1 MSEVFKFG
9 TEIDL
14 SGLEKGL
21 SDAQAK
27 ISALE
32 GKMSAGVDQIGEAVK
47 ASNQEIKDMLKQTS
61 NEGDKT
67 DSVLGKIGK
76 SIAGIGVAF
85 AAQELVSKIVAVR
98 GEFQQLEISFRTM
111 LGSEEKANQL
121 MGQLTETAARTPFDL
136 KSVADGARQLLAYG
150 DSAENINEDL
160 IRLGNIASGLS
171 QPLGDIVYLYG
182 TTMTQG
188 RLYTQDLNQFMGR
201 GIPMMRELA
210 SIFGVAE
217 SEVKGLVEAGKVGFP
232 EVQKVIQN
240 LTNEGGMFYNLMQE
254 QSKSIPGQIS
264 NIQDSID
271 SMFNEIGRNSE
282 GLISGALNVVS
293 SLVENY
299 ERVGRTLLSLVGTY
313 GVYKVA
319 VMTATAI
326 ENARKAGLFALTLAE
341 HGHRIA
347 LLATEKAQKL
357 LNATMMKNP
366 YVLVATAIA
375 GVVTALIAMESETE
389 RAKRI
394 ADEYNDTKQATIDK
408 EQEHRS
414 EMEKLLSVAG
424 NEVVSTDK
432 RREALNKLREAYPE
446 IFAKYKTE
454 IEQLEHIRDIKQEI
468 ANLDAQRSIT
478 NPKVELDTIN
488 QRIAELD
495 AKKIKHYKIF
505 GDAILSSD
513 EETEYSQLY
522 KRKRKLETQI
532 AKNEVKGFYSD
543 LSTATDNELKVFQ
556 SKMANAL
563 AAMQMQGKKYFTF
576 SDGLSKGLTFSKEEI
591 GAFADQIKNEI
602 NRRGTEKFT
611 PSEYIAQAK
620 KAVDVARKELNDYI
634 NNSKD
639 KVDEMTFNKE
649 VERLKQNL
657 KDAEDRYKKISASSG
672 GSGKTDKQ
680 TDIVKEQQKLEDE
693 LTKLK
698 QANEDERIALL
709 AEGHDKELEIIENAY
724 EKQKSVIA
732 KQAEEWKSANVKAK
746 VQTEENGLTAEQN
759 KAINQANSL
768 NDSKRDEAIK
778 KANEENLNATLKDIL
793 TYEQTRL
800 KIVEEYAEKRKA
812 LYKKD
817 DKGNPLKD
825 ANGNAVLRDGVEQGN
840 VDELN
845 RQEQEALNAVQ
856 KTFSDRAVTELK
868 LSIDWEKAFG
878 DLDAVATSSLKN
890 LKSKLQEYIKTQ
902 KDLDPENLKT
912 LQEAIE
918 RIDEKLTARN
928 PFEALGVSFN
938 NLKDANNSVKKAQ
951 EDYNKALKEG
961 TALEKEQ
968 AKVTLDAAKNAK
980 QKALA
985 DANKSI
991 QATCNNLQE
1000 YISLAT
1006 ALSDMLGAFGV
1017 EMPEELTGFISGL
1030 SNAIAGLESMDLTRP
1045 FSIITGAVKTVTGI
1059 FQGIGSL
1066 FGFGNGDKKKE
1077 KRIENLQQQIEDIEK
1092 AYDRLG
1098 KKIDGVYGKDA
1109 SALLEQQNSM
1119 LQTQKTLIQNQ
1130 INEELAKKHTDDE
1143 RVREWREQIEEID
1156 ELIAENRKKAEDAI
1170 FGEDIQAAIENFADA
1185 YADAWA
1191 NGTDS
1196 ATSTRDVV
1204 KRMMQSMVKESI
1216 NAAIQS
1222 SNAMQKIR
1230 DKLKEFFADNVLSEW
1245 EQNYVYNMAEKLQED
1260 LDKQFGWAQ
1269 SLFEEDQERQAEKK
1283 GIATAS
1289 QESVDE
1295 LNGRM
1300 TAIQGHT
1307 FSINETTKL
1316 LLSTTQSILQS
1327 VMNIESETDGF
1338 GMRLE
1343 RMESSVKGMAA
1354 TLDEI
1359 ATRGIR
1365 IKN

>member
-1 MSEVFKFG
+1 MNTDKGRLNFATGIDNSQLRADAAESKNILHSIGNSAQEESNRMDASFG
-9 TEIDL
+9 KIAKAAGGIFAVSQVTEFAKQIISVRGEIESLQISFETLAGKDKGSALFEEIRQFAVATPMMMKDL
-14 SGLEKGL
+14 AQGAQTMLAFNIEAEKVMPILRALGDI
-21 SDAQAK
+21 SMGDAQKFNSLTLAF
-27 ISALE
+27 SQ
-32 GKMSAGVDQIGEAVK
+32 MSATGKLMGQDLLQMINAGFNPLSVISE
-47 ASNQEIKDMLKQTS
+47 
-61 NEGDKT
+61 KT
-67 DSVLGKIGK
+67 GK
-76 SIAGIGVAF
+76 SIGELKEEMEKGKISVEMVTDAF
-85 AAQELVSKIVAVR
+85 MSA
-98 GEFQQLEISFRTM
+98 
-111 LGSEEKANQL
+111 
-121 MGQLTETAARTPFDL
+121 TAAGGKFHGML
-136 KSVADGARQLLAYG
+136 EKQSHGINGA
-150 DSAENINEDL
+150 
-160 IRLGNIASGLS
+160 
-171 QPLGDIVYLYG
+171 
-182 TTMTQG
+182 
-188 RLYTQDLNQFMGR
+188 
-201 GIPMMRELA
+201 
-210 SIFGVAE
+210 
-217 SEVKGLVEAGKVGFP
+217 
-232 EVQKVIQN
+232 
-240 LTNEGGMFYNLMQE
+240 
-254 QSKSIPGQIS
+254 IS
-264 NIQDSID
+264 NLQGAID
-271 SMFNEIGRNSE
+271 DMLNDFGESSQGI
-282 GLISGALNVVS
+282 ISGAIDGATY
-293 SLVENY
+293 LVKNY
-299 ERVGRTLLSLVGTY
+299 ERVGRVLLSLIGTY

-319 VMTATAI
+319 VMAATAI

-347 LLATEKAQKL
+347 ILATEKAQKL

-375 GVVTALIAMESETE
+375 GVVTALIAMESDTE

-468 ANLDAQRSIT
+468 ANLDTQRSIT

-576 SDGLSKGLTFSKEEI
+576 SDGLSKGLTFSKDEI
-591 GAFADQIKNEI
+591 SAFADQIKNEI

-620 KAVDVARKELNDYI
+620 KEVEEARKELEDYR
-634 NNSKD
+634 NSKAE
-639 KVDEMTFNKE
+639 VDELTFKTQIE
-649 VERLKQNL
+649 KLTQKV
-657 KDAEDRYKKISASSG
+657 KDAEERYKKLVSG
-672 GSGKTDKQ
+672 GGSKSGGTSQ
-680 TDIVKEQQKLEDE
+680 TDIAKERKKLNDE
-693 LTKLK
+693 LLK
-698 QANEDERIALL
+698 QEQANEDARIAQLQD
-709 AEGHDKELEIIENAY
+709 GYDKELEIIKNEHQ
-724 EKQKSVIA
+724 KQKKAIA
-732 KQAEEWKSANVKAK
+732 RQAEEWKSANVKAK
-746 VQTEENGLTAEQN
+746 VKTEENGLTTEQN
-759 KAINQANSL
+759 DAIDKANSL

-800 KIVEEYAEKRKA
+800 KIVEEYAEKRKV

-968 AKVTLDAAKNAK
+968 AKATLDAAKNAK
-980 QKALA
+980 QKATA
-985 DANKSI
+985 EANKSLK
-991 QATCNNLQE
+991 ATCNNLQE
-1000 YISLAT
+1000 YIGLANS
-1006 ALSDMLGAFGV
+1006 LSDMLGAFGV
-1017 EMPEELTGFISGL
+1017 EIPEEMTGFINGM

-1204 KRMMQSMVKESI
+1204 KKMMQSMVKESI

>member
-1 MSEVFKFG
+1 MNTDKGRLNFATGIDNSQLRADAAESKNILHSIGNSAQEESNRMDASFG
-9 TEIDL
+9 KIAKAAGGIFAVSQVTEFAKQIISVRGEIESLQISFETLAGKDKGSALFEEIRQFAVATPMMMKDL
-14 SGLEKGL
+14 AQGAQTMLAFNIEAEKVMPILRALGDI
-21 SDAQAK
+21 SMGDAQKFNSLTLAF
-27 ISALE
+27 SQ
-32 GKMSAGVDQIGEAVK
+32 MSATGKLMGQDLLQMINAGFNPLSVISE
-47 ASNQEIKDMLKQTS
+47 
-61 NEGDKT
+61 KT
-67 DSVLGKIGK
+67 GK
-76 SIAGIGVAF
+76 SIGELKEEMEKGKISVEMVTDAF
-85 AAQELVSKIVAVR
+85 MSA
-98 GEFQQLEISFRTM
+98 
-111 LGSEEKANQL
+111 
-121 MGQLTETAARTPFDL
+121 TAAGGKFHGML
-136 KSVADGARQLLAYG
+136 EKQSHGINGA
-150 DSAENINEDL
+150 
-160 IRLGNIASGLS
+160 
-171 QPLGDIVYLYG
+171 
-182 TTMTQG
+182 
-188 RLYTQDLNQFMGR
+188 
-201 GIPMMRELA
+201 
-210 SIFGVAE
+210 
-217 SEVKGLVEAGKVGFP
+217 
-232 EVQKVIQN
+232 
-240 LTNEGGMFYNLMQE
+240 
-254 QSKSIPGQIS
+254 IS
-264 NIQDSID
+264 NLQGAID
-271 SMFNEIGRNSE
+271 DMLNDFGESSQGI
-282 GLISGALNVVS
+282 ISGAIDGATY
-293 SLVENY
+293 LVKNY

-319 VMTATAI
+319 VMAVTAI

-341 HGHRIA
+341 HGHKIA
-347 LLATEKAQKL
+347 LLSTEKAQKL
-357 LNATMMKNP
+357 LNATMLKNP

-768 NDSKRDEAIK
+768 NDSKRDDAIK
-778 KANEENLNATLKDIL
+778 KANEENINATLKDIL
-793 TYEQTRL
+793 TYEQARL

-817 DKGNPLKD
+817 KD
-825 ANGNAVLRDGVEQGN
+825 GKIVKDSNGDAVLRDGVTQGN
-840 VDELN
+840 IDELN

-1077 KRIENLQQQIEDIEK
+1077 KRIENLQQQIEDIEE

-1204 KRMMQSMVKESI
+1204 KKMMQSMVKESI

>member
-188 RLYTQDLNQFMGR
+188 RLYTQDLNQFTGR

-768 NDSKRDEAIK
+768 NDSKRDDAIKKVEDEMLKAKQASMNEYLRIYGEYHEKRLAITEYYNEQIKNASTKGEEKMLTAKMREELSALDVEAKKTTSSISKLFGDMSNKTVVEMRKIADKGQKALDFLVGGEWDEEKGKEFGITKETFELWSKSPEQIDKIREAIK
-778 KANEENLNATLKDIL
+778 RVNEEADASENAFKRIGDGIRKAFDATTPQDFMKALEGIRGGLEPIMQATSFVANAFSSLGDAFGSGAMKGIADGLNIAMDSLNQAMSGAMTGGMLFGPIGAMAGATIGLVSSLASAFAKLHDARHEKEIQKLQNRIDTLEKSYDNLGDK
-793 TYEQTRL
+793 
-800 KIVEEYAEKRKA
+800 VEEAYS
-812 LYKKD
+812 
-817 DKGNPLKD
+817 KD
-825 ANGNAVLRDGVEQGN
+825 ASKMIEQQN
-840 VDELN
+840 TLLEQQKLLIKQQIAEEKSKKKVDEE
-845 RQEQEALNAVQ
+845 RI
-856 KTFSDRAVTELK
+856 K
-868 LSIDWEKAFG
+868 DWE
-878 DLDAVATSSLKN
+878 N
-890 LKSKLQEYIKTQ
+890 
-902 KDLDPENLKT
+902 
-912 LQEAIE
+912 
-918 RIDEKLTARN
+918 
-928 PFEALGVSFN
+928 
-938 NLKDANNSVKKAQ
+938 
-951 EDYNKALKEG
+951 
-961 TALEKEQ
+961 
-968 AKVTLDAAKNAK
+968 
-980 QKALA
+980 
-985 DANKSI
+985 
-991 QATCNNLQE
+991 
-1000 YISLAT
+1000 
-1006 ALSDMLGAFGV
+1006 
-1017 EMPEELTGFISGL
+1017 
-1030 SNAIAGLESMDLTRP
+1030 
-1045 FSIITGAVKTVTGI
+1045 
-1059 FQGIGSL
+1059 
-1066 FGFGNGDKKKE
+1066 
-1077 KRIENLQQQIEDIEK
+1077 QIEDIDKLIGENKDK
-1092 AYDRLG
+1092 A
-1098 KKIDGVYGKDA
+1098 I
-1109 SALLEQQNSM
+1109 
-1119 LQTQKTLIQNQ
+1119 
-1130 INEELAKKHTDDE
+1130 
-1143 RVREWREQIEEID
+1143 
-1156 ELIAENRKKAEDAI
+1156 DAI
-1170 FGEDIQAAIENFADA
+1170 FGEDLKSAIENFSEA

-1191 NGTDS
+1191 NGTDKAKS
-1196 ATSTRDVV
+1196 AKEVV
-1204 KRMMQSMVKESI
+1204 KKMMQQMVTESI
-1216 NAAIQS
+1216 KSAIKS
-1222 SNAMQKIR
+1222 SKNMEEIRQK
-1230 DKLKEFFADNVLSEW
+1230 LQEFYADNVLSSW
-1245 EQNYVYNMAEKLQED
+1245 EQDYIYGMAEKLQSE
-1260 LDKQFGWAQ
+1260 LDKQFGWADGLM
-1269 SLFEEDQERQAEKK
+1269 SGDAEREAAKR

-1295 LNGRM
+1295 NNGRL

-1307 FSINETTKL
+1307 FSIVQGVTELNRT
-1316 LLSTTQSILQS
+1316 SNAILDK
-1327 VMNIESETDGF
+1327 VAGIERNTMNANS
-1338 GMRLE
+1338 RLYE
-1343 RMESSVKGMAA
+1343 IQGELQAVKSS
-1354 TLDEI
+1354 LDTI
-1359 ATRGIR
+1359 ADRGVR
-1365 IKN
+1365 IKS

>member
-47 ASNQEIKDMLKQTS
+47 GANQEIKDMLKKTT
-61 NEGDKT
+61 NEGDKAN
-67 DSVLGKIGK
+67 SVLGNIGK

-85 AAQELVSKIVAVR
+85 AAQELISKIVAVR

-188 RLYTQDLNQFMGR
+188 RLYTQDLNQFTGR

-271 SMFNEIGRNSE
+271 SMFNEIGKNSE
-282 GLISGALNVVS
+282 GLISGALSVVS

-341 HGHRIA
+341 HGHKIA

-357 LNATMMKNP
+357 LNATMLKNP
-366 YVLVATAIA
+366 YILIATAIA
-375 GVVTALIAMESETE
+375 GVVTALMAMESETE

-394 ADEYNDTKQATIDK
+394 TEEYNDAKQATIDK

-424 NEVVSTDK
+424 NEAVSTDK

-576 SDGLSKGLTFSKEEI
+576 SDGLSKDLTFSKDEI
-591 GAFADQIKNEI
+591 SAFADQIKNEI

-746 VQTEENGLTAEQN
+746 VQTEENGLTTEQN

-768 NDSKRDEAIK
+768 NDSKRDDAIKKVEDEKLKAEQASMNEYLRIYGEYHEKRLAITEYYNEQIKNASTKGEEEMLTAKMREELSALDVEAKKTTSSISKLFGDMSNKAVVEMRKIADKGQKALDFLIGGEWDEEKGKEFGITKETFELWSKSPEQIDKIREAIK
-778 KANEENLNATLKDIL
+778 RVNEEADASENAFKRIGDGIRKAFDATTPQDFMKALEDIRGGLEPIMQATSFVANAFSSLGDAFGSGAMKGIADGLNIAMDSLNQAMSGAMTGATIGLVSSLASAFAKLHDARHEKEIQKLQNRIDTLEKSYDNLGDK
-793 TYEQTRL
+793 
-800 KIVEEYAEKRKA
+800 VEEAYS
-812 LYKKD
+812 
-817 DKGNPLKD
+817 KD
-825 ANGNAVLRDGVEQGN
+825 ASKMIEQQN
-840 VDELN
+840 TLLEQQKLLIKQQIAEEKSKKKVDEE
-845 RQEQEALNAVQ
+845 RI
-856 KTFSDRAVTELK
+856 K
-868 LSIDWEKAFG
+868 DWE
-878 DLDAVATSSLKN
+878 N
-890 LKSKLQEYIKTQ
+890 
-902 KDLDPENLKT
+902 
-912 LQEAIE
+912 
-918 RIDEKLTARN
+918 
-928 PFEALGVSFN
+928 
-938 NLKDANNSVKKAQ
+938 
-951 EDYNKALKEG
+951 
-961 TALEKEQ
+961 
-968 AKVTLDAAKNAK
+968 
-980 QKALA
+980 
-985 DANKSI
+985 
-991 QATCNNLQE
+991 
-1000 YISLAT
+1000 
-1006 ALSDMLGAFGV
+1006 
-1017 EMPEELTGFISGL
+1017 
-1030 SNAIAGLESMDLTRP
+1030 
-1045 FSIITGAVKTVTGI
+1045 
-1059 FQGIGSL
+1059 
-1066 FGFGNGDKKKE
+1066 
-1077 KRIENLQQQIEDIEK
+1077 QIEDIDKLIGENKDK
-1092 AYDRLG
+1092 A
-1098 KKIDGVYGKDA
+1098 I
-1109 SALLEQQNSM
+1109 
-1119 LQTQKTLIQNQ
+1119 
-1130 INEELAKKHTDDE
+1130 
-1143 RVREWREQIEEID
+1143 
-1156 ELIAENRKKAEDAI
+1156 DAI
-1170 FGEDIQAAIENFADA
+1170 FGEDLKSAIENFSEA

-1191 NGTDS
+1191 NGTDKAKS
-1196 ATSTRDVV
+1196 AKEVV
-1204 KRMMQSMVKESI
+1204 KKMMQQMVTESI
-1216 NAAIQS
+1216 KSAIKS
-1222 SNAMQKIR
+1222 SKKMEEIRQK
-1230 DKLKEFFADNVLSEW
+1230 LQEFYADNVLSGW
-1245 EQNYVYNMAEKLQED
+1245 EQDYIYGMAEKLQSE
-1260 LDKQFGWAQ
+1260 LDKQFGWADGLM
-1269 SLFEEDQERQAEKK
+1269 SGDAEREAVKR

-1295 LNGRM
+1295 NNGRL

-1307 FSINETTKL
+1307 FSLVQGVTELNRT
-1316 LLSTTQSILQS
+1316 SNAILDK
-1327 VMNIESETDGF
+1327 VAGIERNTMNANS
-1338 GMRLE
+1338 RLYE
-1343 RMESSVKGMAA
+1343 IQGELQAVKSS
-1354 TLDEI
+1354 LDTI
-1359 ATRGIR
+1359 ADRGVR
-1365 IKN
+1365 IKS

>member
-188 RLYTQDLNQFMGR
+188 RLYTQDLNQFTGR

-454 IEQLEHIRDIKQEI
+454 IEQLEHIRDIKQKI

-724 EKQKSVIA
+724 KKQKSVIA

-768 NDSKRDEAIK
+768 NDSKRDDAIKKVEDEKIKAEQASMNEYLRIYGEYHKKRLAITEYYNEQIKNASTKGEEKMLTAKMREELSALDVEAKKTTSSISKLFDDMSNKTVVEMRKIADKGQKALDFLIGGEWDEEKGKEFGITKETFELWSKSPEQIDKIREAIK
-778 KANEENLNATLKDIL
+778 RVDEGADASENAFKRIGDGIRKAFDATTPQDFMKALEDIRGGLEPIMQATSFVANAFSSLGDAFGSGAMKGIADGLNIAMDSLNQAMSGAMTGGMLFGPIGAMAGATIGLVSSLASAFAKLHDARHEKEIQKLQNRIDTLEKSYDNLGDK
-793 TYEQTRL
+793 
-800 KIVEEYAEKRKA
+800 VEEAYS
-812 LYKKD
+812 
-817 DKGNPLKD
+817 KD
-825 ANGNAVLRDGVEQGN
+825 ASKMIEQQN
-840 VDELN
+840 TLLEQQKLLIKQQIAEEKSKKKVDEE
-845 RQEQEALNAVQ
+845 RI
-856 KTFSDRAVTELK
+856 K
-868 LSIDWEKAFG
+868 DWE
-878 DLDAVATSSLKN
+878 N
-890 LKSKLQEYIKTQ
+890 
-902 KDLDPENLKT
+902 
-912 LQEAIE
+912 
-918 RIDEKLTARN
+918 
-928 PFEALGVSFN
+928 
-938 NLKDANNSVKKAQ
+938 
-951 EDYNKALKEG
+951 
-961 TALEKEQ
+961 
-968 AKVTLDAAKNAK
+968 
-980 QKALA
+980 
-985 DANKSI
+985 
-991 QATCNNLQE
+991 
-1000 YISLAT
+1000 
-1006 ALSDMLGAFGV
+1006 
-1017 EMPEELTGFISGL
+1017 
-1030 SNAIAGLESMDLTRP
+1030 
-1045 FSIITGAVKTVTGI
+1045 
-1059 FQGIGSL
+1059 
-1066 FGFGNGDKKKE
+1066 
-1077 KRIENLQQQIEDIEK
+1077 QIEDIDKLIGENKDK
-1092 AYDRLG
+1092 A
-1098 KKIDGVYGKDA
+1098 I
-1109 SALLEQQNSM
+1109 
-1119 LQTQKTLIQNQ
+1119 
-1130 INEELAKKHTDDE
+1130 
-1143 RVREWREQIEEID
+1143 
-1156 ELIAENRKKAEDAI
+1156 DAI
-1170 FGEDIQAAIENFADA
+1170 FGEDLKSAIENFSEA

-1191 NGTDS
+1191 NGTDKAKS
-1196 ATSTRDVV
+1196 AKEVV
-1204 KRMMQSMVKESI
+1204 KKMMQQMVTESI
-1216 NAAIQS
+1216 KSAIKS
-1222 SNAMQKIR
+1222 SKNMEEIRQK
-1230 DKLKEFFADNVLSEW
+1230 LQEFYADNVLSSW
-1245 EQNYVYNMAEKLQED
+1245 EQDYIYGMAEKLQSE
-1260 LDKQFGWAQ
+1260 LDKQFGWADGLM
-1269 SLFEEDQERQAEKK
+1269 SGDAEREAAKR

-1295 LNGRM
+1295 NNGRL

-1307 FSINETTKL
+1307 FSIVQGVTELNRT
-1316 LLSTTQSILQS
+1316 SNAILDK
-1327 VMNIESETDGF
+1327 VAGIERNTMNANS
-1338 GMRLE
+1338 RLYE
-1343 RMESSVKGMAA
+1343 IQGELQAVKSS
-1354 TLDEI
+1354 LDTI
-1359 ATRGIR
+1359 ADRGVR
-1365 IKN
+1365 IKS

>member
-188 RLYTQDLNQFMGR
+188 RLYTQDLNQFTGR

-319 VMTATAI
+319 VMAVTAI

-341 HGHRIA
+341 HGHKIA

-357 LNATMMKNP
+357 LNATMLKNP

-454 IEQLEHIRDIKQEI
+454 IEQLGHIRDIKQEI

-576 SDGLSKGLTFSKEEI
+576 SDGLSKGLTFCKDEI
-591 GAFADQIKNEI
+591 SAFADQIKNEI

-768 NDSKRDEAIK
+768 NDSKRDDAIKKELKAEQASMNEYLRIYGEYHEKRLAITEYYNEQIKNASTKGEEEMLTAKMREELSALDVEAKKTTSSISKLFGDMSNKTVVEMRKIADKGQKALDFLVGGEWDEEKGKEFGITKETFELWSKSPEQIDKIREAIK
-778 KANEENLNATLKDIL
+778 RVDEGADASENAFKRIGDGIRKAFDATTPQDFMKALEDIRGGLEPIMQATSFVANAFSSLGDAFGSGAMKGIADGLNIAMDSLNQAMSGAMTGGMLFGPIGAMAGATIGLVSSLASAFAKLHDARHEKEIQKLQNRIDTLEKSYDNLGDK
-793 TYEQTRL
+793 
-800 KIVEEYAEKRKA
+800 VEEAYS
-812 LYKKD
+812 
-817 DKGNPLKD
+817 KD
-825 ANGNAVLRDGVEQGN
+825 ASKMIEQQN
-840 VDELN
+840 TLLEQQKLLIKQQIAEEKSKKKVDEE
-845 RQEQEALNAVQ
+845 RI
-856 KTFSDRAVTELK
+856 K
-868 LSIDWEKAFG
+868 DWE
-878 DLDAVATSSLKN
+878 N
-890 LKSKLQEYIKTQ
+890 
-902 KDLDPENLKT
+902 
-912 LQEAIE
+912 
-918 RIDEKLTARN
+918 
-928 PFEALGVSFN
+928 
-938 NLKDANNSVKKAQ
+938 
-951 EDYNKALKEG
+951 
-961 TALEKEQ
+961 
-968 AKVTLDAAKNAK
+968 
-980 QKALA
+980 
-985 DANKSI
+985 
-991 QATCNNLQE
+991 
-1000 YISLAT
+1000 
-1006 ALSDMLGAFGV
+1006 
-1017 EMPEELTGFISGL
+1017 
-1030 SNAIAGLESMDLTRP
+1030 
-1045 FSIITGAVKTVTGI
+1045 
-1059 FQGIGSL
+1059 
-1066 FGFGNGDKKKE
+1066 
-1077 KRIENLQQQIEDIEK
+1077 QIEDIDKLIGENKDK
-1092 AYDRLG
+1092 A
-1098 KKIDGVYGKDA
+1098 I
-1109 SALLEQQNSM
+1109 
-1119 LQTQKTLIQNQ
+1119 
-1130 INEELAKKHTDDE
+1130 
-1143 RVREWREQIEEID
+1143 
-1156 ELIAENRKKAEDAI
+1156 DAI
-1170 FGEDIQAAIENFADA
+1170 FGEDLKSAIENFSEA

-1191 NGTDS
+1191 NGTDKAKS
-1196 ATSTRDVV
+1196 AKEVV
-1204 KRMMQSMVKESI
+1204 KKMMQQMVTESI
-1216 NAAIQS
+1216 KSAIKS
-1222 SNAMQKIR
+1222 SKNMEEIRQK
-1230 DKLKEFFADNVLSEW
+1230 LQEFYADNVLSSW
-1245 EQNYVYNMAEKLQED
+1245 EQDYIYGMAEKLQSE
-1260 LDKQFGWAQ
+1260 LDKQFGWADGLM
-1269 SLFEEDQERQAEKK
+1269 SGDAEREAAKR

-1295 LNGRM
+1295 NNGRL

-1307 FSINETTKL
+1307 FSIVQGVTELNRT
-1316 LLSTTQSILQS
+1316 SNAILDK
-1327 VMNIESETDGF
+1327 VAGIERNTMNANS
-1338 GMRLE
+1338 RLYE
-1343 RMESSVKGMAA
+1343 IQGELQAVKSS
-1354 TLDEI
+1354 LDTI
-1359 ATRGIR
+1359 ADRGVR
-1365 IKN
+1365 IKS

>member
-188 RLYTQDLNQFMGR
+188 RLYTQDLNQFTGR

-768 NDSKRDEAIK
+768 NDSKRDDAIKKVEDEMLKAKQASMNEYLRIYGEYHEKRLAITEYYNEQIKNASTKGEEKMLTAKMREELSALDVEAKKTTSSISKLFGDMSNKTVVEMRKIADKGQKALDFLVGGEWDEEKGKEFGITKETFELWSKSPEQIDKIREAIK
-778 KANEENLNATLKDIL
+778 RVNEEADASENAFKRIGDGIRKAFDATTPQDFMKALEDIRGGLEPIMQATSFVANAFSSLGDAFGSGAMKGIADGLNIAMDSLNQAMSGAMTGGMLFGPIGAMAGATIGLVSSLASAFAKLHDARHEKEIQKLQNRIDTLEKSYDNLGDK
-793 TYEQTRL
+793 
-800 KIVEEYAEKRKA
+800 VEEAYS
-812 LYKKD
+812 
-817 DKGNPLKD
+817 KD
-825 ANGNAVLRDGVEQGN
+825 ASKMIEQQN
-840 VDELN
+840 TLLEQQKLLIKQQIAEEKSKKKVDEE
-845 RQEQEALNAVQ
+845 RI
-856 KTFSDRAVTELK
+856 K
-868 LSIDWEKAFG
+868 DWE
-878 DLDAVATSSLKN
+878 N
-890 LKSKLQEYIKTQ
+890 
-902 KDLDPENLKT
+902 
-912 LQEAIE
+912 
-918 RIDEKLTARN
+918 
-928 PFEALGVSFN
+928 
-938 NLKDANNSVKKAQ
+938 
-951 EDYNKALKEG
+951 
-961 TALEKEQ
+961 
-968 AKVTLDAAKNAK
+968 
-980 QKALA
+980 
-985 DANKSI
+985 
-991 QATCNNLQE
+991 
-1000 YISLAT
+1000 
-1006 ALSDMLGAFGV
+1006 
-1017 EMPEELTGFISGL
+1017 
-1030 SNAIAGLESMDLTRP
+1030 
-1045 FSIITGAVKTVTGI
+1045 
-1059 FQGIGSL
+1059 
-1066 FGFGNGDKKKE
+1066 
-1077 KRIENLQQQIEDIEK
+1077 QIEDIDKLIGENKDK
-1092 AYDRLG
+1092 A
-1098 KKIDGVYGKDA
+1098 I
-1109 SALLEQQNSM
+1109 
-1119 LQTQKTLIQNQ
+1119 
-1130 INEELAKKHTDDE
+1130 
-1143 RVREWREQIEEID
+1143 
-1156 ELIAENRKKAEDAI
+1156 DAI
-1170 FGEDIQAAIENFADA
+1170 FGEDLKSAIENFSEA

-1191 NGTDS
+1191 NGTDKAKS
-1196 ATSTRDVV
+1196 AKEVV
-1204 KRMMQSMVKESI
+1204 KKMMQQMVTESI
-1216 NAAIQS
+1216 KSAIKS
-1222 SNAMQKIR
+1222 SKNMEEIRQK
-1230 DKLKEFFADNVLSEW
+1230 LQEFYADNVLSSW
-1245 EQNYVYNMAEKLQED
+1245 EQDYIYGMAEKLQSE
-1260 LDKQFGWAQ
+1260 LDKQFGWADGLM
-1269 SLFEEDQERQAEKK
+1269 SGDAEREAAKR

-1295 LNGRM
+1295 NNGRL

-1307 FSINETTKL
+1307 FSIVQGVTELNRT
-1316 LLSTTQSILQS
+1316 SNAILDK
-1327 VMNIESETDGF
+1327 VAGIERNTMNANS
-1338 GMRLE
+1338 RLYE
-1343 RMESSVKGMAA
+1343 IQGELQAVKSS
-1354 TLDEI
+1354 LDTI
-1359 ATRGIR
+1359 ADRGVR
-1365 IKN
+1365 IKS

>member
-188 RLYTQDLNQFMGR
+188 RLYTQDLNQFTGR

-768 NDSKRDEAIK
+768 NDSKRDDAIKKVEDEMLKAKQASMNEYLRIYGEYHEKRLAITEYYNEQIKNASTKGEEEMLTAKMREELSALDVEAKKTTSSISKLFGDMSNKTVVEMRKIADKGQKALDFLVGGEWDEEKGKEFGITKETFELWSKSPEQIDKIREAIK
-778 KANEENLNATLKDIL
+778 RVDEGADASENAFKRIGDGIRKAFDATTPQDFMKALEDIRGGLEPIMQATSFVANAFSSLGDAFGSGAMKGIADGLNIAMDSLNQAMSGAMTGGMLFGPIGAMAGATIGLVSSLASAFAKLHDARHEKEIQKLQNRIDTLEKSYDNLGDK
-793 TYEQTRL
+793 
-800 KIVEEYAEKRKA
+800 VEEAYS
-812 LYKKD
+812 
-817 DKGNPLKD
+817 KD
-825 ANGNAVLRDGVEQGN
+825 ASKMIEQQN
-840 VDELN
+840 TLLEQQKLLIKQQIAEEKSKKKVDEE
-845 RQEQEALNAVQ
+845 RI
-856 KTFSDRAVTELK
+856 K
-868 LSIDWEKAFG
+868 DWE
-878 DLDAVATSSLKN
+878 N
-890 LKSKLQEYIKTQ
+890 
-902 KDLDPENLKT
+902 
-912 LQEAIE
+912 
-918 RIDEKLTARN
+918 
-928 PFEALGVSFN
+928 
-938 NLKDANNSVKKAQ
+938 
-951 EDYNKALKEG
+951 
-961 TALEKEQ
+961 
-968 AKVTLDAAKNAK
+968 
-980 QKALA
+980 
-985 DANKSI
+985 
-991 QATCNNLQE
+991 
-1000 YISLAT
+1000 
-1006 ALSDMLGAFGV
+1006 
-1017 EMPEELTGFISGL
+1017 
-1030 SNAIAGLESMDLTRP
+1030 
-1045 FSIITGAVKTVTGI
+1045 
-1059 FQGIGSL
+1059 
-1066 FGFGNGDKKKE
+1066 
-1077 KRIENLQQQIEDIEK
+1077 QIEDIDKLIGENKDK
-1092 AYDRLG
+1092 A
-1098 KKIDGVYGKDA
+1098 I
-1109 SALLEQQNSM
+1109 
-1119 LQTQKTLIQNQ
+1119 
-1130 INEELAKKHTDDE
+1130 
-1143 RVREWREQIEEID
+1143 
-1156 ELIAENRKKAEDAI
+1156 DAI
-1170 FGEDIQAAIENFADA
+1170 FGEDLKSAIENFSEA

-1191 NGTDS
+1191 NGTDKAKS
-1196 ATSTRDVV
+1196 AKEVV
-1204 KRMMQSMVKESI
+1204 KKMMQQMVTESI
-1216 NAAIQS
+1216 KSAIKS
-1222 SNAMQKIR
+1222 SKNMEEIRQK
-1230 DKLKEFFADNVLSEW
+1230 LQEFYADNVLSSW
-1245 EQNYVYNMAEKLQED
+1245 EQDYIYGMAEKLQSE
-1260 LDKQFGWAQ
+1260 LDKQFGWADGLM
-1269 SLFEEDQERQAEKK
+1269 SGDAEREAAKR

-1295 LNGRM
+1295 NNGRL

-1307 FSINETTKL
+1307 FSIVQGVTELNRT
-1316 LLSTTQSILQS
+1316 SNAILDK
-1327 VMNIESETDGF
+1327 VAGIERNTMNANS
-1338 GMRLE
+1338 RLYE
-1343 RMESSVKGMAA
+1343 IQGELQAVKSS
-1354 TLDEI
+1354 LDTI
-1359 ATRGIR
+1359 ADRGVR
-1365 IKN
+1365 IKS

>member
-32 GKMSAGVDQIGEAVK
+32 GKMSAGVDKIGEAVK

-76 SIAGIGVAF
+76 SVAGIGVAF

-188 RLYTQDLNQFMGR
+188 RLYTQDLNQFTGR

-326 ENARKAGLFALTLAE
+326 ENARKAGLFTLTLAE
-341 HGHRIA
+341 HGHKIA

-505 GDAILSSD
+505 GDAELSSD

-639 KVDEMTFNKE
+639 KVDEMAFNKE

-680 TDIVKEQQKLEDE
+680 TDIVKERQKLEDE

-698 QANEDERIALL
+698 QANEDARIAQLQD
-709 AEGHDKELEIIENAY
+709 GYDKELEIIENEY
-724 EKQKSVIA
+724 QKQKKAIA
-732 KQAEEWKSANVKAK
+732 RQAEEWKSANAKAK
-746 VQTEENGLTAEQN
+746 VETGENGLTTEQN
-759 KAINQANSL
+759 DAINKANSL
-768 NDSKRDEAIK
+768 NDSKRDNARKKVEDERLKAEQASMNEYLRIYGEYHEKRLAITEYYNEQIKNASTEGEKKMLTAKMREELSALDVEAKKTTSAINILFADMSKKTVAEMRKIAEKGQKALDFLIKGEWDEEKGKEFGITKETFELWSKSPEQIAKIREGIGRTTEEADNAENAFKRVANGIK
-778 KANEENLNATLKDIL
+778 KAF
-793 TYEQTRL
+793 
-800 KIVEEYAEKRKA
+800 
-812 LYKKD
+812 
-817 DKGNPLKD
+817 D
-825 ANGNAVLRDGVEQGN
+825 A
-840 VDELN
+840 
-845 RQEQEALNAVQ
+845 
-856 KTFSDRAVTELK
+856 KTPQDFM
-868 LSIDWEKAFG
+868 
-878 DLDAVATSSLKN
+878 
-890 LKSKLQEYIKTQ
+890 
-902 KDLDPENLKT
+902 
-912 LQEAIE
+912 
-918 RIDEKLTARN
+918 
-928 PFEALGVSFN
+928 EALGEIKSGLEPIMQATSFVANAFSSLGDAFGSGAMKGIADGLNIAMDSLNQAMSGAMTGRMLFGPIGAMAGATIGLVSSLASAFAKLHDARHEKEIQKLQN
-938 NLKDANNSVKKAQ
+938 RIDTLEKSYDNLGDKVEKAYSKDASKMIEQQNT
-951 EDYNKALKEG
+951 L
-961 TALEKEQ
+961 LEQ
-968 AKVTLDAAKNAK
+968 
-980 QKALA
+980 QKLLIQQQIAEE
-985 DANKSI
+985 KS
-991 QATCNNLQE
+991 
-1000 YISLAT
+1000 
-1006 ALSDMLGAFGV
+1006 
-1017 EMPEELTGFISGL
+1017 
-1030 SNAIAGLESMDLTRP
+1030 
-1045 FSIITGAVKTVTGI
+1045 
-1059 FQGIGSL
+1059 
-1066 FGFGNGDKKKE
+1066 KKKVDE
-1077 KRIENLQQQIEDIEK
+1077 ERIKDWENQIEDIDKLIGENKDK
-1092 AYDRLG
+1092 A
-1098 KKIDGVYGKDA
+1098 I
-1109 SALLEQQNSM
+1109 
-1119 LQTQKTLIQNQ
+1119 
-1130 INEELAKKHTDDE
+1130 
-1143 RVREWREQIEEID
+1143 
-1156 ELIAENRKKAEDAI
+1156 DAI
-1170 FGEDIQAAIENFADA
+1170 FGEDLKSAIENFSEA

-1191 NGTDS
+1191 NGTDKAKS
-1196 ATSTRDVV
+1196 AKEVV
-1204 KRMMQSMVKESI
+1204 KKMMQQMVTGSI
-1216 NAAIQS
+1216 KSAIQS
-1222 SNAMQKIR
+1222 SKKMEEIRQK
-1230 DKLKEFFADNVLSEW
+1230 LQEFYADNVLSSW
-1245 EQNYVYNMAEKLQED
+1245 EQDYIYGMAEELQSK
-1260 LDKQFGWAQ
+1260 LDKQFGWADGLM
-1269 SLFEEDQERQAEKK
+1269 SGDAEREAVKR

-1295 LNGRM
+1295 YNGRQ

-1307 FSINETTKL
+1307 FSLVQGVTELNRT
-1316 LLSTTQSILQS
+1316 SNAILDK
-1327 VMNIESETDGF
+1327 VAGIERNTMNANS
-1338 GMRLE
+1338 RLYE
-1343 RMESSVKGMAA
+1343 IQGELQAVKSS
-1354 TLDEI
+1354 LDTI
-1359 ATRGIR
+1359 ADRGVR
-1365 IKN
+1365 IKS

>member
-1 MSEVFKFG
+1 MNTDKGRLNFATGIDNSQLRADAAESKNILHSIGNSAQEESNRMDASFG
-9 TEIDL
+9 KIAKAAGGIFAVSQVTEFAKQIISVRGEIESLQISFETLAGKDKGSALFEEIRQFAVATPMMMKDL
-14 SGLEKGL
+14 AQGAQTMLAFNIEAEKVMPILRALGDI
-21 SDAQAK
+21 SMGDAQKFNSLTLAF
-27 ISALE
+27 SQ
-32 GKMSAGVDQIGEAVK
+32 MSATGKLMGQDLLQMINAGFNPLSVISE
-47 ASNQEIKDMLKQTS
+47 
-61 NEGDKT
+61 KT
-67 DSVLGKIGK
+67 GK
-76 SIAGIGVAF
+76 SIGELKEEMEKGKISVEMVTDAF
-85 AAQELVSKIVAVR
+85 MSA
-98 GEFQQLEISFRTM
+98 
-111 LGSEEKANQL
+111 
-121 MGQLTETAARTPFDL
+121 TAAGGKFHGML
-136 KSVADGARQLLAYG
+136 EKQSHGINGA
-150 DSAENINEDL
+150 
-160 IRLGNIASGLS
+160 
-171 QPLGDIVYLYG
+171 
-182 TTMTQG
+182 
-188 RLYTQDLNQFMGR
+188 
-201 GIPMMRELA
+201 
-210 SIFGVAE
+210 
-217 SEVKGLVEAGKVGFP
+217 
-232 EVQKVIQN
+232 
-240 LTNEGGMFYNLMQE
+240 
-254 QSKSIPGQIS
+254 IS
-264 NIQDSID
+264 NLQGAID
-271 SMFNEIGRNSE
+271 DMLNDFGESSQGI
-282 GLISGALNVVS
+282 ISGAIDGATY
-293 SLVENY
+293 LVKNY
-299 ERVGRTLLSLVGTY
+299 ERIGRTLLSLVGTY

-319 VMTATAI
+319 VMAVTAI

-341 HGHRIA
+341 HGHKIA

-357 LNATMMKNP
+357 LNATMLKNP

-768 NDSKRDEAIK
+768 NDSKRDDAIK
-778 KANEENLNATLKDIL
+778 KANEENINATLKDIL
-793 TYEQTRL
+793 TYEQARL

-817 DKGNPLKD
+817 KD
-825 ANGNAVLRDGVEQGN
+825 GKIVKDSNGDAVLRDGVTQGN
-840 VDELN
+840 IDELN

-1066 FGFGNGDKKKE
+1066 FDFGNGDKKKE
-1077 KRIENLQQQIEDIEK
+1077 KRIENLQQQIEDIEE

-1170 FGEDIQAAIENFADA
+1170 FGEDIQAAIENFADT

-1204 KRMMQSMVKESI
+1204 KKMMQSMVKESI

>member
-188 RLYTQDLNQFMGR
+188 RLYTQDLNQFTGR

-732 KQAEEWKSANVKAK
+732 KQTEEWKSANVKAK

-768 NDSKRDEAIK
+768 NDSKRDDAIKKVEDEKIKAEQASMNEYLRIYGEYHKKRLAITEYYNEQIKNASTKGEEKMLTAKMREELSALDVEAKKTTSSISKLFDDMSNKTVVEMRKIADKGQKALDFLIGGEWDEEKGKEFGITKETFELWSKSPEQIDKIREAIK
-778 KANEENLNATLKDIL
+778 RVNEEADASENAFKRIGDGIRKAFDATTPQDFMKALEGIRGGLEPIMQATSFVANAFSSLGDAFGSGAMKGIADGLNIAMDSLNQAMSGAMTGGMLFGPIGAMAGATIGLVSSLASAFAKLHDARHEKEIQKLQNRIDTLEKSYDNLGDK
-793 TYEQTRL
+793 
-800 KIVEEYAEKRKA
+800 VEEAYS
-812 LYKKD
+812 
-817 DKGNPLKD
+817 KD
-825 ANGNAVLRDGVEQGN
+825 ASKMIEQQN
-840 VDELN
+840 TLLEQQKLLIKQQIAEEKSKKKVDEE
-845 RQEQEALNAVQ
+845 RI
-856 KTFSDRAVTELK
+856 K
-868 LSIDWEKAFG
+868 DWE
-878 DLDAVATSSLKN
+878 N
-890 LKSKLQEYIKTQ
+890 
-902 KDLDPENLKT
+902 
-912 LQEAIE
+912 
-918 RIDEKLTARN
+918 
-928 PFEALGVSFN
+928 
-938 NLKDANNSVKKAQ
+938 
-951 EDYNKALKEG
+951 
-961 TALEKEQ
+961 
-968 AKVTLDAAKNAK
+968 
-980 QKALA
+980 
-985 DANKSI
+985 
-991 QATCNNLQE
+991 
-1000 YISLAT
+1000 
-1006 ALSDMLGAFGV
+1006 
-1017 EMPEELTGFISGL
+1017 
-1030 SNAIAGLESMDLTRP
+1030 
-1045 FSIITGAVKTVTGI
+1045 
-1059 FQGIGSL
+1059 
-1066 FGFGNGDKKKE
+1066 
-1077 KRIENLQQQIEDIEK
+1077 QIEDIDKLIGENKDK
-1092 AYDRLG
+1092 A
-1098 KKIDGVYGKDA
+1098 I
-1109 SALLEQQNSM
+1109 
-1119 LQTQKTLIQNQ
+1119 
-1130 INEELAKKHTDDE
+1130 
-1143 RVREWREQIEEID
+1143 
-1156 ELIAENRKKAEDAI
+1156 DAI
-1170 FGEDIQAAIENFADA
+1170 FGEDLKSAIENFSEA

-1191 NGTDS
+1191 NGTDKAKS
-1196 ATSTRDVV
+1196 AKEVV
-1204 KRMMQSMVKESI
+1204 KKMMQQMVTESI
-1216 NAAIQS
+1216 KSAIKS
-1222 SNAMQKIR
+1222 SKNMEEIRQK
-1230 DKLKEFFADNVLSEW
+1230 LQEFYADNVLSSW
-1245 EQNYVYNMAEKLQED
+1245 EQDYIYGMAEKLQSE
-1260 LDKQFGWAQ
+1260 LDKQFGWADGLM
-1269 SLFEEDQERQAEKK
+1269 SGDAEREAAKR

-1295 LNGRM
+1295 NNGRL

-1307 FSINETTKL
+1307 FSIVQGVTELNRT
-1316 LLSTTQSILQS
+1316 SNAILDK
-1327 VMNIESETDGF
+1327 VAGIERNTMNANS
-1338 GMRLE
+1338 RLYE
-1343 RMESSVKGMAA
+1343 IQGELQAVKSS
-1354 TLDEI
+1354 LDTI
-1359 ATRGIR
+1359 ADRGVR
-1365 IKN
+1365 IKS

>member
-188 RLYTQDLNQFMGR
+188 RLYTQDLNQFTGR

-732 KQAEEWKSANVKAK
+732 KQTEEWKSANVKAK

-768 NDSKRDEAIK
+768 NDSKRDDAIKKVEDEKIKAEQASMNEYLRIYGEYHKKRLAITEYYNEQIKNASTKGEEKMLTAKMREELSALDVEAKKTTSSISKLFGDMSNKTVVEMRKIADKGQKALDFLIGGEWDEEKGKEFGITKETFELWSKSPEQIDKIREAIK
-778 KANEENLNATLKDIL
+778 RVDEGADASENAFKRIGDGIRKAFDATTPQDFMKALEDIRGGLEPIMQATSFVANAFSSLGDAFGSGAMKGIADGLNIAMDSLNQAMSGAMTGGMLFGPIGAMAGATIGLVSSLASAFAKLHDARHEKEIQKLQNRIDTLEKSYDNLGDK
-793 TYEQTRL
+793 
-800 KIVEEYAEKRKA
+800 VEEAYS
-812 LYKKD
+812 
-817 DKGNPLKD
+817 KD
-825 ANGNAVLRDGVEQGN
+825 ASKMIEQQN
-840 VDELN
+840 TLLEQQKLLIKQQIAEEKSKKKVDEE
-845 RQEQEALNAVQ
+845 RI
-856 KTFSDRAVTELK
+856 K
-868 LSIDWEKAFG
+868 DWE
-878 DLDAVATSSLKN
+878 N
-890 LKSKLQEYIKTQ
+890 
-902 KDLDPENLKT
+902 
-912 LQEAIE
+912 
-918 RIDEKLTARN
+918 
-928 PFEALGVSFN
+928 
-938 NLKDANNSVKKAQ
+938 
-951 EDYNKALKEG
+951 
-961 TALEKEQ
+961 
-968 AKVTLDAAKNAK
+968 
-980 QKALA
+980 
-985 DANKSI
+985 
-991 QATCNNLQE
+991 
-1000 YISLAT
+1000 
-1006 ALSDMLGAFGV
+1006 
-1017 EMPEELTGFISGL
+1017 
-1030 SNAIAGLESMDLTRP
+1030 
-1045 FSIITGAVKTVTGI
+1045 
-1059 FQGIGSL
+1059 
-1066 FGFGNGDKKKE
+1066 
-1077 KRIENLQQQIEDIEK
+1077 QIEDIDKLIGENKDK
-1092 AYDRLG
+1092 A
-1098 KKIDGVYGKDA
+1098 I
-1109 SALLEQQNSM
+1109 
-1119 LQTQKTLIQNQ
+1119 
-1130 INEELAKKHTDDE
+1130 
-1143 RVREWREQIEEID
+1143 
-1156 ELIAENRKKAEDAI
+1156 DAI
-1170 FGEDIQAAIENFADA
+1170 FGEDLKSAIENFSEA

-1191 NGTDS
+1191 NGTDKAKS
-1196 ATSTRDVV
+1196 AKEVV
-1204 KRMMQSMVKESI
+1204 KKMMQQMVTESI
-1216 NAAIQS
+1216 KSAIKS
-1222 SNAMQKIR
+1222 SKNMEEIRQK
-1230 DKLKEFFADNVLSEW
+1230 LQEFYADNVLSSW
-1245 EQNYVYNMAEKLQED
+1245 EQDYIYGMAEKLQSE
-1260 LDKQFGWAQ
+1260 LDKQFGWADGLM
-1269 SLFEEDQERQAEKK
+1269 SGDAEREAAKR

-1295 LNGRM
+1295 NNGRL

-1307 FSINETTKL
+1307 FSIVQGVTELNRT
-1316 LLSTTQSILQS
+1316 SNAILDK
-1327 VMNIESETDGF
+1327 VAGIERNTMNANS
-1338 GMRLE
+1338 RLYE
-1343 RMESSVKGMAA
+1343 IQGELQAVKSS
-1354 TLDEI
+1354 LDTI
-1359 ATRGIR
+1359 ADRGVR
-1365 IKN
+1365 IKS

>member
-32 GKMSAGVDQIGEAVK
+32 GKMSAGVDKIGEAVK
-47 ASNQEIKDMLKQTS
+47 ASNQEIKDMLKLTS

-76 SIAGIGVAF
+76 SVAGIGVAF
-85 AAQELVSKIVAVR
+85 AAQELISKIVAVR

-136 KSVADGARQLLAYG
+136 KSISDGARQLLAYG
-150 DSAENINEDL
+150 DSAENVNEDL

-188 RLYTQDLNQFMGR
+188 RLYTQDLNQFTGR

-271 SMFNEIGRNSE
+271 SMFNEIGKNSE
-282 GLISGALNVVS
+282 GLISGALSVVS

-319 VMTATAI
+319 VMAVTAI
-326 ENARKAGLFALTLAE
+326 ENARKAGLLTLTLAE

-357 LNATMMKNP
+357 LNATMLKNP

-375 GVVTALIAMESETE
+375 GVVTALMAMESETE

-394 ADEYNDTKQATIDK
+394 TEEYNNAKQATIDK

-505 GDAILSSD
+505 GDAKLSSD

-576 SDGLSKGLTFSKEEI
+576 SDGLSKGLTFSKDEI
-591 GAFADQIKNEI
+591 SAFADQIKNEI

-698 QANEDERIALL
+698 QANEDERIAQLQD
-709 AEGHDKELEIIENAY
+709 GYDKELEIIENEY
-724 EKQKSVIA
+724 QKQKKAIA

-768 NDSKRDEAIK
+768 NDSKRDDAIKKVEDERLKAEQASMNEYLRIYGEYHKKRLAITEYYNEQIAKATTEGEKEMLTAKMREELSALDVEAKKTTSSISKLFGDMSKKTVVEMRKIADKGQKALDFLIGGEWDEDKGKEFGITKETFELWSKSPEQIDKIIEAIK
-778 KANEENLNATLKDIL
+778 RVNEEADASENAFKRIGDGIKKAFDATTPQDFMKALEDIRGGLEPIMQATSFVANAFSSLGDAFGSGAMKGIADGLNIAMDSLNQAMSGAMTGGMLFGPIGAMAGATIGLVSSLASAFAKLHDARHEKEIQKLQNRIDTLEKSYDNLGDK
-793 TYEQTRL
+793 
-800 KIVEEYAEKRKA
+800 VEEAYS
-812 LYKKD
+812 
-817 DKGNPLKD
+817 KD
-825 ANGNAVLRDGVEQGN
+825 ASKMIEQQN
-840 VDELN
+840 TLLEQQKLLIKQQIAEEKSKKKVDEE
-845 RQEQEALNAVQ
+845 R
-856 KTFSDRAVTELK
+856 
-868 LSIDWEKAFG
+868 I
-878 DLDAVATSSLKN
+878 
-890 LKSKLQEYIKTQ
+890 
-902 KDLDPENLKT
+902 KDLEN
-912 LQEAIE
+912 
-918 RIDEKLTARN
+918 
-928 PFEALGVSFN
+928 
-938 NLKDANNSVKKAQ
+938 
-951 EDYNKALKEG
+951 
-961 TALEKEQ
+961 
-968 AKVTLDAAKNAK
+968 
-980 QKALA
+980 
-985 DANKSI
+985 
-991 QATCNNLQE
+991 
-1000 YISLAT
+1000 
-1006 ALSDMLGAFGV
+1006 
-1017 EMPEELTGFISGL
+1017 
-1030 SNAIAGLESMDLTRP
+1030 
-1045 FSIITGAVKTVTGI
+1045 
-1059 FQGIGSL
+1059 
-1066 FGFGNGDKKKE
+1066 
-1077 KRIENLQQQIEDIEK
+1077 QIEDIDKLIGENKDK
-1092 AYDRLG
+1092 A
-1098 KKIDGVYGKDA
+1098 I
-1109 SALLEQQNSM
+1109 
-1119 LQTQKTLIQNQ
+1119 
-1130 INEELAKKHTDDE
+1130 
-1143 RVREWREQIEEID
+1143 
-1156 ELIAENRKKAEDAI
+1156 DAI
-1170 FGEDIQAAIENFADA
+1170 FGEDLKSAIENFSEA

-1191 NGTDS
+1191 NGTDKAKS
-1196 ATSTRDVV
+1196 AKEVV
-1204 KRMMQSMVKESI
+1204 KKMMQQMVTESI
-1216 NAAIQS
+1216 KSALKS
-1222 SNAMQKIR
+1222 SKKMEEIRQK
-1230 DKLKEFFADNVLSEW
+1230 LQEFYADNVLSGW
-1245 EQNYVYNMAEKLQED
+1245 EQDYIYGMAEKLQSE
-1260 LDKQFGWAQ
+1260 LDKQFGWADGLM
-1269 SLFEEDQERQAEKK
+1269 SGDAEREAVKR

-1295 LNGRM
+1295 NNGRL

-1307 FSINETTKL
+1307 FSIVQGVTELNRT
-1316 LLSTTQSILQS
+1316 SNAILDK
-1327 VMNIESETDGF
+1327 VAGIERNTMNVNS
-1338 GMRLE
+1338 RLYE
-1343 RMESSVKGMAA
+1343 IQGELRAVKSS
-1354 TLDEI
+1354 LDTI
-1359 ATRGIR
+1359 ADRGVR
-1365 IKN
+1365 IKS

>member
-188 RLYTQDLNQFMGR
+188 RLYTQDLNQFTGR

-454 IEQLEHIRDIKQEI
+454 IEQLEHIRDIKQKI

-768 NDSKRDEAIK
+768 NDSKRDDAIKKVEDEKIKAEQASMNEYLRIYGEYHKKRLAITEYYNEQIKNASTKGEEKMLTAKMREELSALDVEAKKTTSSISKLFDDMSNKTVVEMRKIADKGQKALDFLIGGEWDEEKGKEFGITKETFELWSKSPEQIDKIREAIK
-778 KANEENLNATLKDIL
+778 RVDEGADASENAFKRIGDGIRKAFDATTPQDFMKALEDIRGGLEPIMQATSFVANAFSSLGDAFGSGAMKGIADGLNIAMDSLNQAMSGAMTGGMLFGPIGAMAGATIGLVSSLASAFAKLHDARHEKEIQKLQNRIDTLEKSYDNLGDK
-793 TYEQTRL
+793 
-800 KIVEEYAEKRKA
+800 VEEAYS
-812 LYKKD
+812 
-817 DKGNPLKD
+817 KD
-825 ANGNAVLRDGVEQGN
+825 ASKMIEQQN
-840 VDELN
+840 TLLEQQKLLIKQQIAEEKSKKKVDEE
-845 RQEQEALNAVQ
+845 RI
-856 KTFSDRAVTELK
+856 K
-868 LSIDWEKAFG
+868 DWE
-878 DLDAVATSSLKN
+878 N
-890 LKSKLQEYIKTQ
+890 
-902 KDLDPENLKT
+902 
-912 LQEAIE
+912 
-918 RIDEKLTARN
+918 
-928 PFEALGVSFN
+928 
-938 NLKDANNSVKKAQ
+938 
-951 EDYNKALKEG
+951 
-961 TALEKEQ
+961 
-968 AKVTLDAAKNAK
+968 
-980 QKALA
+980 
-985 DANKSI
+985 
-991 QATCNNLQE
+991 
-1000 YISLAT
+1000 
-1006 ALSDMLGAFGV
+1006 
-1017 EMPEELTGFISGL
+1017 
-1030 SNAIAGLESMDLTRP
+1030 
-1045 FSIITGAVKTVTGI
+1045 
-1059 FQGIGSL
+1059 
-1066 FGFGNGDKKKE
+1066 
-1077 KRIENLQQQIEDIEK
+1077 QIEDIDKLIGENKDK
-1092 AYDRLG
+1092 A
-1098 KKIDGVYGKDA
+1098 I
-1109 SALLEQQNSM
+1109 
-1119 LQTQKTLIQNQ
+1119 
-1130 INEELAKKHTDDE
+1130 
-1143 RVREWREQIEEID
+1143 
-1156 ELIAENRKKAEDAI
+1156 DAI
-1170 FGEDIQAAIENFADA
+1170 FGEDLKSAIENFSEA

-1191 NGTDS
+1191 NGTDKAKS
-1196 ATSTRDVV
+1196 AKEVV
-1204 KRMMQSMVKESI
+1204 KKMMQQMVTESI
-1216 NAAIQS
+1216 KSAIKS
-1222 SNAMQKIR
+1222 SKNMEEIRQK
-1230 DKLKEFFADNVLSEW
+1230 LQEFYADNVLSSW
-1245 EQNYVYNMAEKLQED
+1245 EQDYIYGMAEKLQSE
-1260 LDKQFGWAQ
+1260 LDKQFGWADGLM
-1269 SLFEEDQERQAEKK
+1269 SGDAEREAAKR

-1295 LNGRM
+1295 NNGRL

-1307 FSINETTKL
+1307 FSIVQGVTELNRT
-1316 LLSTTQSILQS
+1316 SNAILDK
-1327 VMNIESETDGF
+1327 VAGIERNTMNANS
-1338 GMRLE
+1338 RLYE
-1343 RMESSVKGMAA
+1343 IQGELQAVKSS
-1354 TLDEI
+1354 LDTI
-1359 ATRGIR
+1359 ADRGVR
-1365 IKN
+1365 IKS

>member
-188 RLYTQDLNQFMGR
+188 RLYTQDLNQFTGR

-732 KQAEEWKSANVKAK
+732 KQTEEWKSANVKAK

-768 NDSKRDEAIK
+768 NDSKRDDAIKKVEDEKIKAEQASMNEYLRIYGEYHKKRLAITEYYNEQIKNASTKGEEKMLTAKMREELSALDVEAKKTTSSISKLFDDMSNKTVVEMRKIADKGQKALDFLIGGEWDEEKGKEFGITKETFELWSKSPEQIDKIREAIK
-778 KANEENLNATLKDIL
+778 RVDEGADASENAFKRIGDGIRKAFDATTPQDFMKALEDIRGGLEPIMQATSFVANAFSSLGDAFGSGAMKGIADGLNIAMDSLNQAMSGAMTGGMLFGPIGAMAGATIGLVSSLASAFAKLHDARHEKEIQKLQNRIDTLEKSYDNLGDK
-793 TYEQTRL
+793 
-800 KIVEEYAEKRKA
+800 VEEAYS
-812 LYKKD
+812 
-817 DKGNPLKD
+817 KD
-825 ANGNAVLRDGVEQGN
+825 ASKMIEQQN
-840 VDELN
+840 TLLEQQKLLIKQQIAEEKSKKKVDEE
-845 RQEQEALNAVQ
+845 RI
-856 KTFSDRAVTELK
+856 K
-868 LSIDWEKAFG
+868 DWE
-878 DLDAVATSSLKN
+878 N
-890 LKSKLQEYIKTQ
+890 
-902 KDLDPENLKT
+902 
-912 LQEAIE
+912 
-918 RIDEKLTARN
+918 
-928 PFEALGVSFN
+928 
-938 NLKDANNSVKKAQ
+938 
-951 EDYNKALKEG
+951 
-961 TALEKEQ
+961 
-968 AKVTLDAAKNAK
+968 
-980 QKALA
+980 
-985 DANKSI
+985 
-991 QATCNNLQE
+991 
-1000 YISLAT
+1000 
-1006 ALSDMLGAFGV
+1006 
-1017 EMPEELTGFISGL
+1017 
-1030 SNAIAGLESMDLTRP
+1030 
-1045 FSIITGAVKTVTGI
+1045 
-1059 FQGIGSL
+1059 
-1066 FGFGNGDKKKE
+1066 
-1077 KRIENLQQQIEDIEK
+1077 QIEDIDKLIGENKDK
-1092 AYDRLG
+1092 A
-1098 KKIDGVYGKDA
+1098 I
-1109 SALLEQQNSM
+1109 
-1119 LQTQKTLIQNQ
+1119 
-1130 INEELAKKHTDDE
+1130 
-1143 RVREWREQIEEID
+1143 
-1156 ELIAENRKKAEDAI
+1156 DAI
-1170 FGEDIQAAIENFADA
+1170 FGEDLKSAIENFSEA

-1191 NGTDS
+1191 NGTDKAKS
-1196 ATSTRDVV
+1196 AKEVV
-1204 KRMMQSMVKESI
+1204 KKMMQQMVTESI
-1216 NAAIQS
+1216 KSAIKS
-1222 SNAMQKIR
+1222 SKNMEEIRQK
-1230 DKLKEFFADNVLSEW
+1230 LQEFYADNVLSSW
-1245 EQNYVYNMAEKLQED
+1245 EQDYIYGMAEKLQSE
-1260 LDKQFGWAQ
+1260 LDKQFGWADGLM
-1269 SLFEEDQERQAEKK
+1269 SGDAEREAAKR

-1295 LNGRM
+1295 NNGRL

-1307 FSINETTKL
+1307 FSIVQGVTELNRT
-1316 LLSTTQSILQS
+1316 SNAILDK
-1327 VMNIESETDGF
+1327 VAGIERNTMNANS
-1338 GMRLE
+1338 RLYE
-1343 RMESSVKGMAA
+1343 IQGELQAVKSS
-1354 TLDEI
+1354 LDTI
-1359 ATRGIR
+1359 ADRGVR
-1365 IKN
+1365 IKS

>member
-188 RLYTQDLNQFMGR
+188 RLYTQDLNQFTGR

-232 EVQKVIQN
+232 EVQQVIQN

-271 SMFNEIGRNSE
+271 SMFNEIGKNSE

-319 VMTATAI
+319 VIAATAI
-326 ENARKAGLFALTLAE
+326 ENARKAGLFTLTLAE

-347 LLATEKAQKL
+347 ILATEKAQKL

-394 ADEYNDTKQATIDK
+394 AEEYNDTKQATIDK

-532 AKNEVKGFYSD
+532 AKTEVKDFYSD

-576 SDGLSKGLTFSKEEI
+576 SDGLSKGLTFSKDEI
-591 GAFADQIKNEI
+591 SAFADQIKNEI

-639 KVDEMTFNKE
+639 KVDEITFNKE

-746 VQTEENGLTAEQN
+746 VQTEENGLTTEQN

-778 KANEENLNATLKDIL
+778 K
-793 TYEQTRL
+793 
-800 KIVEEYAEKRKA
+800 VE
-812 LYKKD
+812 
-817 DKGNPLKD
+817 
-825 ANGNAVLRDGVEQGN
+825 
-840 VDELN
+840 
-845 RQEQEALNAVQ
+845 
-856 KTFSDRAVTELK
+856 
-868 LSIDWEKAFG
+868 
-878 DLDAVATSSLKN
+878 
-890 LKSKLQEYIKTQ
+890 
-902 KDLDPENLKT
+902 
-912 LQEAIE
+912 
-918 RIDEKLTARN
+918 DEKL
-928 PFEALGVSFN
+928 
-938 NLKDANNSVKKAQ
+938 KA
-951 EDYNKALKEG
+951 
-961 TALEKEQ
+961 EQ
-968 AKVTLDAAKNAK
+968 ASMNEYLRIYGEYHKKRLAITEYYNEQIKNASTEGEEK
-980 QKALA
+980 MLTAKMREELSALDVEAKKTTSSISKLFGDMSNKTVVEMRKIADKGQKALDFLIGGEWDEEKGKEFGITKETFELWSKSPEQIDKIREAIKRVNEEA
-985 DANKSI
+985 DASENAFKRI
-991 QATCNNLQE
+991 GDGIRKAFDATTPQDFMKALEDIRGGLEPIMQATSFVANAFSSLGDAFGSGAMKGIADGLNIAMDSLNQAMSGAMTGGMLFGP
-1000 YISLAT
+1000 IGAMAGAAIGLVSSLA
-1006 ALSDMLGAFGV
+1006 SAFAKLHDAKH
-1017 EMPEELTGFISGL
+1017 EKTIQKLQNRIDT
-1030 SNAIAGLESMDLTRP
+1030 LEKSYDNL
-1045 FSIITGAVKTVTGI
+1045 
-1059 FQGIGSL
+1059 
-1066 FGFGNGDKKKE
+1066 GDKVEEAYSKDASKMIEQQNTLLEQQKLLIKQQIAEEKSKKKVDE
-1077 KRIENLQQQIEDIEK
+1077 ERIKDWENQIEDIDKLIGENKDK
-1092 AYDRLG
+1092 A
-1098 KKIDGVYGKDA
+1098 I
-1109 SALLEQQNSM
+1109 
-1119 LQTQKTLIQNQ
+1119 
-1130 INEELAKKHTDDE
+1130 
-1143 RVREWREQIEEID
+1143 
-1156 ELIAENRKKAEDAI
+1156 DAI
-1170 FGEDIQAAIENFADA
+1170 FGEDLKSAIENFSEA

-1191 NGTDS
+1191 NGTDKAKS
-1196 ATSTRDVV
+1196 AKEVV
-1204 KRMMQSMVKESI
+1204 KKMMQQMVTESI
-1216 NAAIQS
+1216 KSAIKS
-1222 SNAMQKIR
+1222 SKKMEEIRQK
-1230 DKLKEFFADNVLSEW
+1230 LQEFYADNVLSGW
-1245 EQNYVYNMAEKLQED
+1245 EQDYIYGMAEKLQSE
-1260 LDKQFGWAQ
+1260 LDKQFGWADGLM
-1269 SLFEEDQERQAEKK
+1269 SGDAEREAVKR

-1295 LNGRM
+1295 NNGRL

-1307 FSINETTKL
+1307 FSLVQGVTELNRT
-1316 LLSTTQSILQS
+1316 SNAILDK
-1327 VMNIESETDGF
+1327 VAGIERNTMNANS
-1338 GMRLE
+1338 RLYE
-1343 RMESSVKGMAA
+1343 IQGELQAVKSS
-1354 TLDEI
+1354 LDTI
-1359 ATRGIR
+1359 ADRGVR
-1365 IKN
+1365 IKS

>member
-1 MSEVFKFG
+1 
-9 TEIDL
+9 
-14 SGLEKGL
+14 
-21 SDAQAK
+21 
-27 ISALE
+27 
-32 GKMSAGVDQIGEAVK
+32 
-47 ASNQEIKDMLKQTS
+47 
-61 NEGDKT
+61 
-67 DSVLGKIGK
+67 
-76 SIAGIGVAF
+76 
-85 AAQELVSKIVAVR
+85 
-98 GEFQQLEISFRTM
+98 
-111 LGSEEKANQL
+111 
-121 MGQLTETAARTPFDL
+121 
-136 KSVADGARQLLAYG
+136 
-150 DSAENINEDL
+150 
-160 IRLGNIASGLS
+160 
-171 QPLGDIVYLYG
+171 
-182 TTMTQG
+182 
-188 RLYTQDLNQFMGR
+188 
-201 GIPMMRELA
+201 
-210 SIFGVAE
+210 
-217 SEVKGLVEAGKVGFP
+217 
-232 EVQKVIQN
+232 
-240 LTNEGGMFYNLMQE
+240 
-254 QSKSIPGQIS
+254 
-264 NIQDSID
+264 
-271 SMFNEIGRNSE
+271 
-282 GLISGALNVVS
+282 
-293 SLVENY
+293 
-299 ERVGRTLLSLVGTY
+299 
-313 GVYKVA
+313 
-319 VMTATAI
+319 
-326 ENARKAGLFALTLAE
+326 
-341 HGHRIA
+341 
-347 LLATEKAQKL
+347 
-357 LNATMMKNP
+357 MMKNP

-746 VQTEENGLTAEQN
+746 VQTEENGLTAEQI

-768 NDSKRDEAIK
+768 NDSKRDDAIKKVEDEMLKAKQASMNEYLRIYGEYHKKRLAITEYYNEQIKNASTKGEEKMLTAKMREELSALDVEAKKTTSSISKLFGDMSNKTVVEMRKIADKGQKALDFLIGGEWDEEKGKEFGITKETFELWSKSPEQIDKIREAIK
-778 KANEENLNATLKDIL
+778 RVDEGADASENAFKRIGDGIRKAFDATTPQDFMKALEDIRGGLEPIMQATSFVANAFSSLGDAFGSGAMKGIADGLNIAMDSLNQAMSGAMTGGMLFGPIGAMAGATIGLVSSLASAFAKLHDARHEKEIQKLQNRIDTLEKSYDNLGDK
-793 TYEQTRL
+793 
-800 KIVEEYAEKRKA
+800 VEEAYS
-812 LYKKD
+812 
-817 DKGNPLKD
+817 KD
-825 ANGNAVLRDGVEQGN
+825 ASKMIEQQN
-840 VDELN
+840 TLLEQQKLLIKQQIAEEKSKKKVDEE
-845 RQEQEALNAVQ
+845 RI
-856 KTFSDRAVTELK
+856 K
-868 LSIDWEKAFG
+868 DWE
-878 DLDAVATSSLKN
+878 N
-890 LKSKLQEYIKTQ
+890 
-902 KDLDPENLKT
+902 
-912 LQEAIE
+912 
-918 RIDEKLTARN
+918 
-928 PFEALGVSFN
+928 
-938 NLKDANNSVKKAQ
+938 
-951 EDYNKALKEG
+951 
-961 TALEKEQ
+961 
-968 AKVTLDAAKNAK
+968 
-980 QKALA
+980 
-985 DANKSI
+985 
-991 QATCNNLQE
+991 
-1000 YISLAT
+1000 
-1006 ALSDMLGAFGV
+1006 
-1017 EMPEELTGFISGL
+1017 
-1030 SNAIAGLESMDLTRP
+1030 
-1045 FSIITGAVKTVTGI
+1045 
-1059 FQGIGSL
+1059 
-1066 FGFGNGDKKKE
+1066 
-1077 KRIENLQQQIEDIEK
+1077 QIEDIDKLIGENKDK
-1092 AYDRLG
+1092 A
-1098 KKIDGVYGKDA
+1098 I
-1109 SALLEQQNSM
+1109 
-1119 LQTQKTLIQNQ
+1119 
-1130 INEELAKKHTDDE
+1130 
-1143 RVREWREQIEEID
+1143 
-1156 ELIAENRKKAEDAI
+1156 DAI
-1170 FGEDIQAAIENFADA
+1170 FGEDLKSAIENFSEA

-1191 NGTDS
+1191 NGTDKAKS
-1196 ATSTRDVV
+1196 AKEVV
-1204 KRMMQSMVKESI
+1204 KKMMQQMVTESI
-1216 NAAIQS
+1216 KSAIKS
-1222 SNAMQKIR
+1222 SKNMEEIRQK
-1230 DKLKEFFADNVLSEW
+1230 LQEFYADNVLSGW
-1245 EQNYVYNMAEKLQED
+1245 EQDYIYGMAEKLQSE
-1260 LDKQFGWAQ
+1260 LDKQFGWADGLM
-1269 SLFEEDQERQAEKK
+1269 SGDAEREAAKR

-1295 LNGRM
+1295 NNGRL

-1307 FSINETTKL
+1307 FSIVQGVTELNRT
-1316 LLSTTQSILQS
+1316 SNAILDK
-1327 VMNIESETDGF
+1327 VAGIERNTMNANS
-1338 GMRLE
+1338 RLYE
-1343 RMESSVKGMAA
+1343 IQGELQAVKSS
-1354 TLDEI
+1354 LDTI
-1359 ATRGIR
+1359 ADRGVR
-1365 IKN
+1365 IKS

>member
-188 RLYTQDLNQFMGR
+188 RLYTQDLNQFTGR

-319 VMTATAI
+319 VMAATAI

-347 LLATEKAQKL
+347 ILATEKAQKL

-620 KAVDVARKELNDYI
+620 KAVNVARKELNDYI

-746 VQTEENGLTAEQN
+746 VQTEENGLTTDQN

-768 NDSKRDEAIK
+768 NDSKRDDAIKKVEDEKLKAEQASMNEYLRIYGEYHEKRLAITEYYNEQIKNASTKGEEKMLTAKMREELSALDVEAKKTTSSISKLFDDMSNKTVVEMRKIADKGQKALDFLVGGEWDEEKGKEFGITKETFELWSKSPEQIDKIREAIK
-778 KANEENLNATLKDIL
+778 RVDEGADASENAFKRIGDGIRKAFDATTPQDFMKALEDIRGGLEPIMQATSFVANAFSSLGDAFGSGAMTGIADGLNIAMDSLNQAMSGAMTGGMLFGPIGAMAGATIGLVSSLASAFAKLHDARHEKEIQKLQNRIDTLEKSYDNLGDK
-793 TYEQTRL
+793 
-800 KIVEEYAEKRKA
+800 VEEAYS
-812 LYKKD
+812 
-817 DKGNPLKD
+817 KD
-825 ANGNAVLRDGVEQGN
+825 ASKMIEQQN
-840 VDELN
+840 TLLEQQKLLIKQQIAEEKSKKKVDEE
-845 RQEQEALNAVQ
+845 RI
-856 KTFSDRAVTELK
+856 K
-868 LSIDWEKAFG
+868 DWE
-878 DLDAVATSSLKN
+878 N
-890 LKSKLQEYIKTQ
+890 
-902 KDLDPENLKT
+902 
-912 LQEAIE
+912 
-918 RIDEKLTARN
+918 
-928 PFEALGVSFN
+928 
-938 NLKDANNSVKKAQ
+938 
-951 EDYNKALKEG
+951 
-961 TALEKEQ
+961 
-968 AKVTLDAAKNAK
+968 
-980 QKALA
+980 
-985 DANKSI
+985 
-991 QATCNNLQE
+991 
-1000 YISLAT
+1000 
-1006 ALSDMLGAFGV
+1006 
-1017 EMPEELTGFISGL
+1017 
-1030 SNAIAGLESMDLTRP
+1030 
-1045 FSIITGAVKTVTGI
+1045 
-1059 FQGIGSL
+1059 
-1066 FGFGNGDKKKE
+1066 
-1077 KRIENLQQQIEDIEK
+1077 QIEDIDKLIGENKDK
-1092 AYDRLG
+1092 A
-1098 KKIDGVYGKDA
+1098 I
-1109 SALLEQQNSM
+1109 
-1119 LQTQKTLIQNQ
+1119 
-1130 INEELAKKHTDDE
+1130 
-1143 RVREWREQIEEID
+1143 
-1156 ELIAENRKKAEDAI
+1156 DAI
-1170 FGEDIQAAIENFADA
+1170 FGEDLKSAIENFSEA

-1191 NGTDS
+1191 NGTDKAKS
-1196 ATSTRDVV
+1196 AKEVV
-1204 KRMMQSMVKESI
+1204 KKMMQQMVTESI
-1216 NAAIQS
+1216 KSAIKS
-1222 SNAMQKIR
+1222 SKKMEEIRQK
-1230 DKLKEFFADNVLSEW
+1230 LQEFYADNVLSGW
-1245 EQNYVYNMAEKLQED
+1245 EQDYIYGMTEKLQSE
-1260 LDKQFGWAQ
+1260 LDKQFGWADGLM
-1269 SLFEEDQERQAEKK
+1269 SGDAEREAVKR

-1295 LNGRM
+1295 NNGRL

-1307 FSINETTKL
+1307 FSLVQGVTELNRT
-1316 LLSTTQSILQS
+1316 SNAILDK
-1327 VMNIESETDGF
+1327 VAGIERNTMNANS
-1338 GMRLE
+1338 RLYE
-1343 RMESSVKGMAA
+1343 IQGELQAVKSS
-1354 TLDEI
+1354 LDTI
-1359 ATRGIR
+1359 ADRGVR
-1365 IKN
+1365 IKS

>member
-47 ASNQEIKDMLKQTS
+47 GANQEIKDMLKKTT
-61 NEGDKT
+61 NEGDKAN
-67 DSVLGKIGK
+67 SVLGNIGK

-85 AAQELVSKIVAVR
+85 AAQELISKIVAVR

-188 RLYTQDLNQFMGR
+188 RLYTQDLNQFTGR

-271 SMFNEIGRNSE
+271 SMFNEIGKNSE
-282 GLISGALNVVS
+282 GLISGALSVVS

-347 LLATEKAQKL
+347 ILATEKAQKL
-357 LNATMMKNP
+357 LNATMLKNP
-366 YVLVATAIA
+366 YVLIATAIA

-394 ADEYNDTKQATIDK
+394 TEEYNDAKQATIDK

-424 NEVVSTDK
+424 NEAVSTDK

-576 SDGLSKGLTFSKEEI
+576 SDGLSKDLTFSKDEI
-591 GAFADQIKNEI
+591 SAFADQIKNEI

-709 AEGHDKELEIIENAY
+709 AEGHDKELEIIKNAY

-746 VQTEENGLTAEQN
+746 VQTEENGLTTEQN

-768 NDSKRDEAIK
+768 NDSKRDDAIKKVEDEKLKAEQASMNEYLRIYGEYHEKRLAITEYYNEQIKNASTKGEEEMLTAKMREELSALDVEAKKTTSSISKLFGDMSNKAVVEMRKIADKGQKALDFLIGGEWDEEKGKEFGITKETFELWSKSPEQIDKIREAIK
-778 KANEENLNATLKDIL
+778 RVNEEADASENAFKRIGDGIRKAFDATTPQDFMKALEDIRGGLEPIMQATSFVANAFSSLGDAFGSGAMKGIADGLNIAMDSLNQAMSGAMSGAMTGGMLFGPIGAMAGATIGLVSSLASAFAKLHDARHEKEIQKLQNRIDTLEKSYDNLGDK
-793 TYEQTRL
+793 
-800 KIVEEYAEKRKA
+800 VEEAYS
-812 LYKKD
+812 
-817 DKGNPLKD
+817 KD
-825 ANGNAVLRDGVEQGN
+825 ASKMIEQQN
-840 VDELN
+840 TLLEQQKLLIKQQIAEEKSKKKVDEE
-845 RQEQEALNAVQ
+845 RI
-856 KTFSDRAVTELK
+856 K
-868 LSIDWEKAFG
+868 DWE
-878 DLDAVATSSLKN
+878 N
-890 LKSKLQEYIKTQ
+890 
-902 KDLDPENLKT
+902 
-912 LQEAIE
+912 
-918 RIDEKLTARN
+918 
-928 PFEALGVSFN
+928 
-938 NLKDANNSVKKAQ
+938 
-951 EDYNKALKEG
+951 
-961 TALEKEQ
+961 
-968 AKVTLDAAKNAK
+968 
-980 QKALA
+980 
-985 DANKSI
+985 
-991 QATCNNLQE
+991 
-1000 YISLAT
+1000 
-1006 ALSDMLGAFGV
+1006 
-1017 EMPEELTGFISGL
+1017 
-1030 SNAIAGLESMDLTRP
+1030 
-1045 FSIITGAVKTVTGI
+1045 
-1059 FQGIGSL
+1059 
-1066 FGFGNGDKKKE
+1066 
-1077 KRIENLQQQIEDIEK
+1077 QIEDIDKLIGENKDK
-1092 AYDRLG
+1092 A
-1098 KKIDGVYGKDA
+1098 I
-1109 SALLEQQNSM
+1109 
-1119 LQTQKTLIQNQ
+1119 
-1130 INEELAKKHTDDE
+1130 
-1143 RVREWREQIEEID
+1143 
-1156 ELIAENRKKAEDAI
+1156 DAI
-1170 FGEDIQAAIENFADA
+1170 FGEDLKSAIENFSEA

-1191 NGTDS
+1191 NGTDKAKS
-1196 ATSTRDVV
+1196 AKEVV
-1204 KRMMQSMVKESI
+1204 KKMMQQMVTESI
-1216 NAAIQS
+1216 KSAIKS
-1222 SNAMQKIR
+1222 SKKMEEIRQK
-1230 DKLKEFFADNVLSEW
+1230 LQEFYADNVLSGW
-1245 EQNYVYNMAEKLQED
+1245 EQDYIYGMAEKLQSE
-1260 LDKQFGWAQ
+1260 LDKQFGWADGLM
-1269 SLFEEDQERQAEKK
+1269 SGDAEREAVKR

-1295 LNGRM
+1295 NNGRL

-1307 FSINETTKL
+1307 FSLVQGVTELNRT
-1316 LLSTTQSILQS
+1316 SNAILDK
-1327 VMNIESETDGF
+1327 VAGIERNTMNANS
-1338 GMRLE
+1338 RLYE
-1343 RMESSVKGMAA
+1343 IQGELQAVKSS
-1354 TLDEI
+1354 LDTI
-1359 ATRGIR
+1359 ADRGVR
-1365 IKN
+1365 IKS

>member
-47 ASNQEIKDMLKQTS
+47 GANQEIKDMLKKTT

-67 DSVLGKIGK
+67 NSVLGNIGK

-85 AAQELVSKIVAVR
+85 TAQELVSKIVAVR

-188 RLYTQDLNQFMGR
+188 RLYTQDLNQFTGR

-232 EVQKVIQN
+232 EVQQVIQN

-319 VMTATAI
+319 VMAVTAI
-326 ENARKAGLFALTLAE
+326 ENARKAGLFTLTLAE
-341 HGHRIA
+341 HGHKIA

-366 YVLVATAIA
+366 YVLIATAIA

-394 ADEYNDTKQATIDK
+394 AEEYNDTKQATIDK

-424 NEVVSTDK
+424 NEAVSTDK
-432 RREALNKLREAYPE
+432 RREALNELREAYPE

-620 KAVDVARKELNDYI
+620 KEVEEARKELEDYR
-634 NNSKD
+634 NSNAE
-639 KVDEMTFNKE
+639 VDELTFKTQIE
-649 VERLKQNL
+649 KLTQKV
-657 KDAEDRYKKISASSG
+657 KDAEERYKKLVSG
-672 GSGKTDKQ
+672 GGSKSGGTSQ
-680 TDIVKEQQKLEDE
+680 TDIAKERKKLNDE
-693 LTKLK
+693 LLK
-698 QANEDERIALL
+698 QEQANEDARIAQLQD
-709 AEGHDKELEIIENAY
+709 GYDKELEIIENEY
-724 EKQKSVIA
+724 QKQKKAIA
-732 KQAEEWKSANVKAK
+732 KQAEEWKSANAKAK
-746 VQTEENGLTAEQN
+746 VETGENGLTTEQN
-759 KAINQANSL
+759 DAINKANSL
-768 NDSKRDEAIK
+768 NDSKRDNARKKVEDERLKAEQASMNEYLRIYGEYHEKRLAITEYYNEQIKNASTEGEKKMLTAKMREELSALDVEAKKTTSAINILFADMSKKTVAEMRKIAEKGQKALDFLIKGEWDEAKGKEFGITKETFELWSKSPEQIDKIREAIK
-778 KANEENLNATLKDIL
+778 RVNEEADASENAFKRIGDGIRKAFDATTPQDFMKALEDIRGGLEPIMQATSFVANAFSSLGDAFGSGAMTGIADGLNIAMDSLNQAMSGAMTGRMLFGPIGAMAGAAIGLVSSLASAFAKLHDAKHEKTIQKLQNRIDTLEKSYDNLGDK
-793 TYEQTRL
+793 
-800 KIVEEYAEKRKA
+800 VEEAYS
-812 LYKKD
+812 
-817 DKGNPLKD
+817 KD
-825 ANGNAVLRDGVEQGN
+825 ASKMIEQQN
-840 VDELN
+840 TLLEQQKLLIQQQIAEEKSKKKVDEE
-845 RQEQEALNAVQ
+845 RI
-856 KTFSDRAVTELK
+856 K
-868 LSIDWEKAFG
+868 DWE
-878 DLDAVATSSLKN
+878 N
-890 LKSKLQEYIKTQ
+890 
-902 KDLDPENLKT
+902 
-912 LQEAIE
+912 
-918 RIDEKLTARN
+918 
-928 PFEALGVSFN
+928 
-938 NLKDANNSVKKAQ
+938 
-951 EDYNKALKEG
+951 
-961 TALEKEQ
+961 
-968 AKVTLDAAKNAK
+968 
-980 QKALA
+980 
-985 DANKSI
+985 
-991 QATCNNLQE
+991 
-1000 YISLAT
+1000 
-1006 ALSDMLGAFGV
+1006 
-1017 EMPEELTGFISGL
+1017 
-1030 SNAIAGLESMDLTRP
+1030 
-1045 FSIITGAVKTVTGI
+1045 
-1059 FQGIGSL
+1059 
-1066 FGFGNGDKKKE
+1066 
-1077 KRIENLQQQIEDIEK
+1077 QIEDIDKLIGENKDK
-1092 AYDRLG
+1092 A
-1098 KKIDGVYGKDA
+1098 I
-1109 SALLEQQNSM
+1109 
-1119 LQTQKTLIQNQ
+1119 
-1130 INEELAKKHTDDE
+1130 
-1143 RVREWREQIEEID
+1143 
-1156 ELIAENRKKAEDAI
+1156 DAI
-1170 FGEDIQAAIENFADA
+1170 FGEDLKSAIENFSEA

-1191 NGTDS
+1191 NGTDKAKS
-1196 ATSTRDVV
+1196 AKEVV
-1204 KRMMQSMVKESI
+1204 KKMMQQMVTESI
-1216 NAAIQS
+1216 KSAIKS
-1222 SNAMQKIR
+1222 SKKMEEIRQK
-1230 DKLKEFFADNVLSEW
+1230 LQEFYADNVLSGW
-1245 EQNYVYNMAEKLQED
+1245 EQDYIYGMTEKLQSE
-1260 LDKQFGWAQ
+1260 LDKQFGWADGLM
-1269 SLFEEDQERQAEKK
+1269 SGDAEREAVKR

-1295 LNGRM
+1295 NNGRL

-1307 FSINETTKL
+1307 FSLVQGVTELNRT
-1316 LLSTTQSILQS
+1316 SNAILDK
-1327 VMNIESETDGF
+1327 VAGIERNTMNANS
-1338 GMRLE
+1338 RLYE
-1343 RMESSVKGMAA
+1343 IQGELQAVKSS
-1354 TLDEI
+1354 LDTI
-1359 ATRGIR
+1359 ADRGVR
-1365 IKN
+1365 IKS

>member
-1 MSEVFKFG
+1 MNTDKGRLNFATGIDNSQLRADAAESKNILHSIGNSAQEESNRMDASFG
-9 TEIDL
+9 KIAKAAGGIFAVSQVTEFAKQIISVRGEIESLQISFETLAGKDKGSALFEEIRQFAVATPMMMKDL
-14 SGLEKGL
+14 AQGAQTMLAFNIEAEKVMPILRALGDI
-21 SDAQAK
+21 SMGDAQK
-27 ISALE
+27 FNSLTLSFSQ
-32 GKMSAGVDQIGEAVK
+32 MSATGKLMGQDLLQMINAGFNPLSVISE
-47 ASNQEIKDMLKQTS
+47 
-61 NEGDKT
+61 KT
-67 DSVLGKIGK
+67 GK
-76 SIAGIGVAF
+76 SIGELKEEMEKGKISVEMVTDAF
-85 AAQELVSKIVAVR
+85 MSA
-98 GEFQQLEISFRTM
+98 
-111 LGSEEKANQL
+111 
-121 MGQLTETAARTPFDL
+121 TAAGGKFHGML
-136 KSVADGARQLLAYG
+136 EKQSHGINGA
-150 DSAENINEDL
+150 
-160 IRLGNIASGLS
+160 
-171 QPLGDIVYLYG
+171 
-182 TTMTQG
+182 
-188 RLYTQDLNQFMGR
+188 
-201 GIPMMRELA
+201 
-210 SIFGVAE
+210 
-217 SEVKGLVEAGKVGFP
+217 
-232 EVQKVIQN
+232 
-240 LTNEGGMFYNLMQE
+240 
-254 QSKSIPGQIS
+254 IS
-264 NIQDSID
+264 NLQGAID
-271 SMFNEIGRNSE
+271 DMLNDFGESSQGI
-282 GLISGALNVVS
+282 ISGAIDGATY
-293 SLVENY
+293 LVKNY
-299 ERVGRTLLSLVGTY
+299 ERVGRVLLSLIGTY

-319 VMTATAI
+319 VMAATAI
-326 ENARKAGLFALTLAE
+326 ENARKAGLFTLTLAE
-341 HGHRIA
+341 HGHKIA

-495 AKKIKHYKIF
+495 AKKIEHYKIF

-532 AKNEVKGFYSD
+532 AKTEVKDFYSN

-620 KAVDVARKELNDYI
+620 KEVEEARKELEDYR
-634 NNSKD
+634 NSNAE
-639 KVDEMTFNKE
+639 VDELTFKTQIE
-649 VERLKQNL
+649 KLTQKV
-657 KDAEDRYKKISASSG
+657 KDAEERYKKLVSG
-672 GSGKTDKQ
+672 GGSKSGGTSQ
-680 TDIVKEQQKLEDE
+680 TDIAKERKKLNDE
-693 LTKLK
+693 LLK
-698 QANEDERIALL
+698 QEQANEDARIAQLQD
-709 AEGHDKELEIIENAY
+709 GYDKELEIIENEY
-724 EKQKSVIA
+724 QKQKKAIA
-732 KQAEEWKSANVKAK
+732 KQAEEWKSANAKAK
-746 VQTEENGLTAEQN
+746 VETGENGLTTEQN
-759 KAINQANSL
+759 DAINKANSL
-768 NDSKRDEAIK
+768 NDSKRDDAIK
-778 KANEENLNATLKDIL
+778 KANEENINATLKDIL
-793 TYEQTRL
+793 TYEQARL

-817 DKGNPLKD
+817 KD
-825 ANGNAVLRDGVEQGN
+825 GKIVKDSNGDAVLRDGVTQGN
-840 VDELN
+840 IDELN

-1077 KRIENLQQQIEDIEK
+1077 KRIENLQQQIEDIEE

-1204 KRMMQSMVKESI
+1204 KKMMQSMVKESI

>member
-150 DSAENINEDL
+150 DSAENVNEDL

-188 RLYTQDLNQFMGR
+188 RLYTQDLNQFTGR

-326 ENARKAGLFALTLAE
+326 ENARKAGLFTLTLAE
-341 HGHRIA
+341 HGHKIA

-488 QRIAELD
+488 RRIAELD

-532 AKNEVKGFYSD
+532 DKNEVKGFYSD

-620 KAVDVARKELNDYI
+620 KEVEEARKELEDYR
-634 NNSKD
+634 NSNAE
-639 KVDEMTFNKE
+639 VDELTFKTQIE
-649 VERLKQNL
+649 KLTQKV
-657 KDAEDRYKKISASSG
+657 KDAEERYKKLVSG
-672 GSGKTDKQ
+672 GGSKSGGTSQ
-680 TDIVKEQQKLEDE
+680 TDIAKERKKLNDE
-693 LTKLK
+693 LLK
-698 QANEDERIALL
+698 QEQANEDARIAQLQD
-709 AEGHDKELEIIENAY
+709 GYDKELEIIENEY
-724 EKQKSVIA
+724 QKQKKAIA
-732 KQAEEWKSANVKAK
+732 KQAEEWKSANAKAK
-746 VQTEENGLTAEQN
+746 VETGENGLTTEQN
-759 KAINQANSL
+759 DAINKANSL
-768 NDSKRDEAIK
+768 NDSKRDNARKKVEDERLKAEQASMNEYLRIYGEYHEKRLAITEYYNEQIKNASTEGEKKMLTAKMREELSALDVEAKKTTSAINILFADMSKKTVAEMRKIAEKGQKALDFLIKGEWDEAKGKEFGITKETFELWSKSPEQIAKIREGIGRTTEEADNAENAFKRVANGIK
-778 KANEENLNATLKDIL
+778 KAF
-793 TYEQTRL
+793 
-800 KIVEEYAEKRKA
+800 
-812 LYKKD
+812 
-817 DKGNPLKD
+817 D
-825 ANGNAVLRDGVEQGN
+825 A
-840 VDELN
+840 
-845 RQEQEALNAVQ
+845 
-856 KTFSDRAVTELK
+856 KTPQDFM
-868 LSIDWEKAFG
+868 
-878 DLDAVATSSLKN
+878 
-890 LKSKLQEYIKTQ
+890 
-902 KDLDPENLKT
+902 
-912 LQEAIE
+912 
-918 RIDEKLTARN
+918 
-928 PFEALGVSFN
+928 EALGEIKSGLEPIMQATSFVANAFSSLGDAFGSGAMKGIADGLNIAMDSLNQAMSGAMTGGMLFGPIGAMAGAAIGLVSSLASAFAKLHDARHEKEIQKLQN
-938 NLKDANNSVKKAQ
+938 RIDTLEKSYDNLGDKVEEAYSKDASKMIEQQNT
-951 EDYNKALKEG
+951 L
-961 TALEKEQ
+961 LEQ
-968 AKVTLDAAKNAK
+968 
-980 QKALA
+980 QKLLIQQQIAEE
-985 DANKSI
+985 KS
-991 QATCNNLQE
+991 
-1000 YISLAT
+1000 
-1006 ALSDMLGAFGV
+1006 
-1017 EMPEELTGFISGL
+1017 
-1030 SNAIAGLESMDLTRP
+1030 
-1045 FSIITGAVKTVTGI
+1045 
-1059 FQGIGSL
+1059 
-1066 FGFGNGDKKKE
+1066 KKKVDE
-1077 KRIENLQQQIEDIEK
+1077 ERIKDWENQIEDIDKLIGENKDK
-1092 AYDRLG
+1092 A
-1098 KKIDGVYGKDA
+1098 I
-1109 SALLEQQNSM
+1109 
-1119 LQTQKTLIQNQ
+1119 
-1130 INEELAKKHTDDE
+1130 
-1143 RVREWREQIEEID
+1143 
-1156 ELIAENRKKAEDAI
+1156 DAI
-1170 FGEDIQAAIENFADA
+1170 FGEDLKSAIENFSEA

-1191 NGTDS
+1191 NGTDKAKS
-1196 ATSTRDVV
+1196 AKEVV
-1204 KRMMQSMVKESI
+1204 KKMMQQMVTESI
-1216 NAAIQS
+1216 KSAIKS
-1222 SNAMQKIR
+1222 SKKMEEIRQK
-1230 DKLKEFFADNVLSEW
+1230 LQEFYADNVLSGW
-1245 EQNYVYNMAEKLQED
+1245 EQDYIYGMTEKLQSE
-1260 LDKQFGWAQ
+1260 LDKQFGWADGLM
-1269 SLFEEDQERQAEKK
+1269 SGDAEREAVKR

-1295 LNGRM
+1295 NNGRQ

-1307 FSINETTKL
+1307 FSLVQGVTELNRT
-1316 LLSTTQSILQS
+1316 SNAILDK
-1327 VMNIESETDGF
+1327 VAGIERNTMNANS
-1338 GMRLE
+1338 RLYE
-1343 RMESSVKGMAA
+1343 IQGELQAVKSS
-1354 TLDEI
+1354 LDTI
-1359 ATRGIR
+1359 ADRGVR
-1365 IKN
+1365 IKS

>member
-47 ASNQEIKDMLKQTS
+47 GANQEIKDMLKKTT
-61 NEGDKT
+61 NEGDKAN
-67 DSVLGKIGK
+67 SVLGSIGK
-76 SIAGIGVAF
+76 SIAGIGTAF
-85 AAQELVSKIVAVR
+85 AAQELVSKIVTVR

-121 MGQLTETAARTPFDL
+121 MEQLTETASRTPFDL
-136 KSVADGARQLLAYG
+136 KSISDGARQLLAYG
-150 DSAENINEDL
+150 DSAENVNEDL
-160 IRLGNIASGLS
+160 VRLGNIASGLS

-188 RLYTQDLNQFMGR
+188 RLYTQDLNQFTGR

-271 SMFNEIGRNSE
+271 SMFNEIGKNSE
-282 GLISGALNVVS
+282 GLISGALSVVS

-319 VMTATAI
+319 VMAVTAI
-326 ENARKAGLFALTLAE
+326 ENARKAGLFTLTLAE

-357 LNATMMKNP
+357 LNATMLKNP
-366 YVLVATAIA
+366 YILIATAIA
-375 GVVTALIAMESETE
+375 GVVTALMAMESETE

-394 ADEYNDTKQATIDK
+394 AEEYNNAKQATIDK

-424 NEVVSTDK
+424 NEAVSTDK

-446 IFAKYKTE
+446 IFVKYKTE
-454 IEQLEHIRDIKQEI
+454 IEQLEHIRDINQEI
-468 ANLDAQRSIT
+468 VNLQAKRSIS

-495 AKKIKHYKIF
+495 AKKIEHYKIF

-532 AKNEVKGFYSD
+532 AKTEVKDFYSD

-576 SDGLSKGLTFSKEEI
+576 SDGLSKGLTFSKDEI
-591 GAFADQIKNEI
+591 SAFADQIKNEI
-602 NRRGTEKFT
+602 NRRGTEKFA
-611 PSEYIAQAK
+611 PAEYIAQAK

-657 KDAEDRYKKISASSG
+657 KDAEDRYKKISSSSG
-672 GSGKTDKQ
+672 GSGKTSKQ

-698 QANEDERIALL
+698 QANEDERIAQLQ
-709 AEGHDKELEIIENAY
+709 EGYDKELEIIENEY
-724 EKQKSVIA
+724 QKQKEAIA
-732 KQAEEWKSANVKAK
+732 KQAEEWKSANVKAG
-746 VQTEENGLTAEQN
+746 VQTQTEENGLTTEQN

-768 NDSKRDEAIK
+768 NDSKRDDAIKKVEDERLKAEQASMNEYLRIYGEYHEKRLAITEYYNEQITKATTEGEKKMLTAKMREELSALDVEAKKTTSSISKLFGDMSKKAVVEMRKIADKGQKALDFLIGGEWDEEKGKEFGITKETFELWSKSPEQIDKIREAIK
-778 KANEENLNATLKDIL
+778 RVNEEADASENAFKRIANGIKKAFNATTPQDFMKALEDIRSGLEPIMQATSFVANAFSSLGDAFGSGAMKGIADGLNIAMDSLNQAMSMAL
-793 TYEQTRL
+793 TGGFLFGPIGAMAGATIGLVSSLASAFAKLHDAKHEK
-800 KIVEEYAEKRKA
+800 KIQKLQDRIDTLEKSYDNLGDKVEEAYS
-812 LYKKD
+812 
-817 DKGNPLKD
+817 KD
-825 ANGNAVLRDGVEQGN
+825 ASKMIEQQN
-840 VDELN
+840 TLLEQQKLLIQQQIAEEKSKKKVDEE
-845 RQEQEALNAVQ
+845 RI
-856 KTFSDRAVTELK
+856 K
-868 LSIDWEKAFG
+868 DWE
-878 DLDAVATSSLKN
+878 S
-890 LKSKLQEYIKTQ
+890 
-902 KDLDPENLKT
+902 
-912 LQEAIE
+912 
-918 RIDEKLTARN
+918 
-928 PFEALGVSFN
+928 
-938 NLKDANNSVKKAQ
+938 
-951 EDYNKALKEG
+951 
-961 TALEKEQ
+961 
-968 AKVTLDAAKNAK
+968 
-980 QKALA
+980 
-985 DANKSI
+985 
-991 QATCNNLQE
+991 
-1000 YISLAT
+1000 
-1006 ALSDMLGAFGV
+1006 
-1017 EMPEELTGFISGL
+1017 
-1030 SNAIAGLESMDLTRP
+1030 
-1045 FSIITGAVKTVTGI
+1045 
-1059 FQGIGSL
+1059 
-1066 FGFGNGDKKKE
+1066 
-1077 KRIENLQQQIEDIEK
+1077 QIEDIDKLIGENKDK
-1092 AYDRLG
+1092 A
-1098 KKIDGVYGKDA
+1098 I
-1109 SALLEQQNSM
+1109 
-1119 LQTQKTLIQNQ
+1119 
-1130 INEELAKKHTDDE
+1130 
-1143 RVREWREQIEEID
+1143 
-1156 ELIAENRKKAEDAI
+1156 DAI
-1170 FGEDIQAAIENFADA
+1170 FGEDLKSAIENFAEA

-1191 NGTDS
+1191 NGTDKAKS
-1196 ATSTRDVV
+1196 AKEVV
-1204 KRMMQSMVKESI
+1204 KKMMQQMVTESI
-1216 NAAIQS
+1216 KSAIQS
-1222 SNAMQKIR
+1222 SKKMEEIRQKMQ
-1230 DKLKEFFADNVLSEW
+1230 EFYADNVLSDW
-1245 EQNYVYNMAEKLQED
+1245 EQDYLYGMAEELQSEI
-1260 LDKQFGWAQ
+1260 DKQFGWADGLM
-1269 SLFEEDQERQAEKK
+1269 SGDAEREAVKR

-1295 LNGRM
+1295 NNGRL

-1307 FSINETTKL
+1307 FSIVQGVTELNRT
-1316 LLSTTQSILQS
+1316 SNAILDK
-1327 VMNIESETDGF
+1327 VAGIERNTMNANS
-1338 GMRLE
+1338 RLYE
-1343 RMESSVKGMAA
+1343 IQGELRAVKSS
-1354 TLDEI
+1354 LDTI
-1359 ATRGIR
+1359 ADRGVR
-1365 IKN
+1365 IKS

>member
-47 ASNQEIKDMLKQTS
+47 GANQEIKDMLKKTT
-61 NEGDKT
+61 NEGDKAN
-67 DSVLGKIGK
+67 SVLGNIGK

-188 RLYTQDLNQFMGR
+188 RLYTQDLNQFTGR

-271 SMFNEIGRNSE
+271 SMFNEIGKNSE
-282 GLISGALNVVS
+282 GLISGALSVVS

-341 HGHRIA
+341 HGHKIA

-357 LNATMMKNP
+357 LNATMLKNP
-366 YVLVATAIA
+366 YILIATAIA
-375 GVVTALIAMESETE
+375 GVVTALMAMESETE

-394 ADEYNDTKQATIDK
+394 TEEYNDAKQATIDK

-424 NEVVSTDK
+424 NEAVSTDK

-576 SDGLSKGLTFSKEEI
+576 SDGLSKDLTFSKDEI
-591 GAFADQIKNEI
+591 SAFADQIKNEI

-746 VQTEENGLTAEQN
+746 VQTEENGLTTEQN

-768 NDSKRDEAIK
+768 NDSKRDDAIKKVEDEKLKAEQASMNEYLRIYGEYHEKRLAITEYYNEQIKNASTKGEEEMLTAKMREELSALDVEAKKTTSSISKLFGDMSNKAVVEMRKIADKGQKALDFLIGGEWDEEKGKEFGITKETFELWSKSPEQIDKIREAIK
-778 KANEENLNATLKDIL
+778 RVNEEADASENAFKRIGDGIRKAFDATTPQDFMKALEDIRGGLEPIMQATSFVANAFSSLGDAFGSGAMKGIADGLNIAMDSLNQAMSGAMTGGMLFGPIGAMAGATIGLVSSLASAFAKLHDARHEKEIQKLQNRIDTLEKSYDNLGDK
-793 TYEQTRL
+793 
-800 KIVEEYAEKRKA
+800 VEEAYS
-812 LYKKD
+812 
-817 DKGNPLKD
+817 KD
-825 ANGNAVLRDGVEQGN
+825 ASKMIEQQN
-840 VDELN
+840 TLLEQQKLLIKQQIAEEKSKKKVDEE
-845 RQEQEALNAVQ
+845 RI
-856 KTFSDRAVTELK
+856 K
-868 LSIDWEKAFG
+868 DWE
-878 DLDAVATSSLKN
+878 N
-890 LKSKLQEYIKTQ
+890 
-902 KDLDPENLKT
+902 
-912 LQEAIE
+912 
-918 RIDEKLTARN
+918 
-928 PFEALGVSFN
+928 
-938 NLKDANNSVKKAQ
+938 
-951 EDYNKALKEG
+951 
-961 TALEKEQ
+961 
-968 AKVTLDAAKNAK
+968 
-980 QKALA
+980 
-985 DANKSI
+985 
-991 QATCNNLQE
+991 
-1000 YISLAT
+1000 
-1006 ALSDMLGAFGV
+1006 
-1017 EMPEELTGFISGL
+1017 
-1030 SNAIAGLESMDLTRP
+1030 
-1045 FSIITGAVKTVTGI
+1045 
-1059 FQGIGSL
+1059 
-1066 FGFGNGDKKKE
+1066 
-1077 KRIENLQQQIEDIEK
+1077 QIEDIDKLIGENKDK
-1092 AYDRLG
+1092 A
-1098 KKIDGVYGKDA
+1098 I
-1109 SALLEQQNSM
+1109 
-1119 LQTQKTLIQNQ
+1119 
-1130 INEELAKKHTDDE
+1130 
-1143 RVREWREQIEEID
+1143 
-1156 ELIAENRKKAEDAI
+1156 DAI
-1170 FGEDIQAAIENFADA
+1170 FGEDLKSAIENFSEA

-1191 NGTDS
+1191 NGTDKAKS
-1196 ATSTRDVV
+1196 AKEVV
-1204 KRMMQSMVKESI
+1204 KKMMQQMVTESI
-1216 NAAIQS
+1216 KSAIKS
-1222 SNAMQKIR
+1222 SKKMEEIRQK
-1230 DKLKEFFADNVLSEW
+1230 LQEFYADNVLSGW
-1245 EQNYVYNMAEKLQED
+1245 EQDYIYGMAEKLQSE
-1260 LDKQFGWAQ
+1260 LDKQFGWADGLM
-1269 SLFEEDQERQAEKK
+1269 SGDAEREAVKR

-1295 LNGRM
+1295 NNGRL

-1307 FSINETTKL
+1307 FSLVQGVTELNRT
-1316 LLSTTQSILQS
+1316 SNAILDK
-1327 VMNIESETDGF
+1327 VAGIERNTMNANS
-1338 GMRLE
+1338 RLYE
-1343 RMESSVKGMAA
+1343 IQGELQAVKSS
-1354 TLDEI
+1354 LDTI
-1359 ATRGIR
+1359 ADRGVR
-1365 IKN
+1365 IKS

>member
-188 RLYTQDLNQFMGR
+188 RLYTQDLNQFTGR

-768 NDSKRDEAIK
+768 NDSKRDDAIKKVEDEKIKAEQASMNEYLRIYGEYHKKRLAITEYYNEQIKNASTKGEEKMLTAKMREELSALDVEAKKTTSSISKLFGDMSNKTVVEMRKIADKGQKALDFLIGGEWDEEKGKEFGITKETFELWSKSPEQIDKIREAIK
-778 KANEENLNATLKDIL
+778 RVDEGADASENAFKRIGDGIRKAFDATTPQDFMKALEDIRGGLEPIMQATSFVANAFSSLGDAFGSGAMKGIADGLNIAMDSLNQAMSGAMTGGMLFGPIGAMAGATIGLVSSLASAFAKLHDARHEKEIQKLQNRIDTLEKSYDNLGDK
-793 TYEQTRL
+793 
-800 KIVEEYAEKRKA
+800 VEEAYS
-812 LYKKD
+812 
-817 DKGNPLKD
+817 KD
-825 ANGNAVLRDGVEQGN
+825 ASKMIEQQN
-840 VDELN
+840 TLLEQQKLLIKQQIAEEKSKKKVDEE
-845 RQEQEALNAVQ
+845 RI
-856 KTFSDRAVTELK
+856 K
-868 LSIDWEKAFG
+868 DWE
-878 DLDAVATSSLKN
+878 N
-890 LKSKLQEYIKTQ
+890 
-902 KDLDPENLKT
+902 
-912 LQEAIE
+912 
-918 RIDEKLTARN
+918 
-928 PFEALGVSFN
+928 
-938 NLKDANNSVKKAQ
+938 
-951 EDYNKALKEG
+951 
-961 TALEKEQ
+961 
-968 AKVTLDAAKNAK
+968 
-980 QKALA
+980 
-985 DANKSI
+985 
-991 QATCNNLQE
+991 
-1000 YISLAT
+1000 
-1006 ALSDMLGAFGV
+1006 
-1017 EMPEELTGFISGL
+1017 
-1030 SNAIAGLESMDLTRP
+1030 
-1045 FSIITGAVKTVTGI
+1045 
-1059 FQGIGSL
+1059 
-1066 FGFGNGDKKKE
+1066 
-1077 KRIENLQQQIEDIEK
+1077 QIEDIDKLIGENKDK
-1092 AYDRLG
+1092 A
-1098 KKIDGVYGKDA
+1098 I
-1109 SALLEQQNSM
+1109 
-1119 LQTQKTLIQNQ
+1119 
-1130 INEELAKKHTDDE
+1130 
-1143 RVREWREQIEEID
+1143 
-1156 ELIAENRKKAEDAI
+1156 DAI
-1170 FGEDIQAAIENFADA
+1170 FGEDLKSAIENFSEA

-1191 NGTDS
+1191 NGTDKAKS
-1196 ATSTRDVV
+1196 AKEVV
-1204 KRMMQSMVKESI
+1204 KKMMQQMVTESI
-1216 NAAIQS
+1216 KSAIKS
-1222 SNAMQKIR
+1222 SKNMEEIRQK
-1230 DKLKEFFADNVLSEW
+1230 LQEFYADNVLSSW
-1245 EQNYVYNMAEKLQED
+1245 EQDYIYGMAEKLQSE
-1260 LDKQFGWAQ
+1260 LDKQFGWADGLM
-1269 SLFEEDQERQAEKK
+1269 SGDAEREAAKR

-1295 LNGRM
+1295 NNGRL

-1307 FSINETTKL
+1307 FSIVQGVTELNRT
-1316 LLSTTQSILQS
+1316 SNAILDK
-1327 VMNIESETDGF
+1327 VAGIERNTMNANS
-1338 GMRLE
+1338 RLYE
-1343 RMESSVKGMAA
+1343 IQGELQAVKSS
-1354 TLDEI
+1354 LDTI
-1359 ATRGIR
+1359 ADRGVR
-1365 IKN
+1365 IKS

>member
-32 GKMSAGVDQIGEAVK
+32 GKMSAGVDKIGEAIK
-47 ASNQEIKDMLKQTS
+47 ASNQEIKDTLKQTS

-121 MGQLTETAARTPFDL
+121 MGQLTETASRTPFDL
-136 KSVADGARQLLAYG
+136 KSISDGARQLLAYG
-150 DSAENINEDL
+150 DSAENVNEDL

-188 RLYTQDLNQFMGR
+188 RLYTQDLNQFTGR

-232 EVQKVIQN
+232 EVQQVIQN

-293 SLVENY
+293 SFVENY
-299 ERVGRTLLSLVGTY
+299 ERVGRVLLSLIGTY

-319 VMTATAI
+319 VMAVTAI
-326 ENARKAGLFALTLAE
+326 ENARKAGLFTLTLAE

-375 GVVTALIAMESETE
+375 GVVTALMAMESETE

-576 SDGLSKGLTFSKEEI
+576 SDGLSKGLTFSKDEI
-591 GAFADQIKNEI
+591 SAFADQIKNEI

-611 PSEYIAQAK
+611 PAEYIAQAK
-620 KAVDVARKELNDYI
+620 KEVEEARKELEDYR
-634 NNSKD
+634 NSKAE
-639 KVDEMTFNKE
+639 VDELTFKTQIE
-649 VERLKQNL
+649 KLTQKV
-657 KDAEDRYKKISASSG
+657 KDAEDRYKKLVSG
-672 GSGKTDKQ
+672 GGSKSGGTSQ
-680 TDIVKEQQKLEDE
+680 TDIAKERKKLNDE
-693 LTKLK
+693 LLK
-698 QANEDERIALL
+698 QEQANEDARIAQLQD
-709 AEGHDKELEIIENAY
+709 GYDKELEIIENEY
-724 EKQKSVIA
+724 QKQKKAIA
-732 KQAEEWKSANVKAK
+732 KQAEEWKSANVKAG
-746 VQTEENGLTAEQN
+746 VQTEQNGLTTDQN

-768 NDSKRDEAIK
+768 NDSKRDDAIKKVEDEKLKAEQASMNEYLRIYGEYHKKRLAITEYYNEQIKNASTKGEKEMLTAKMREELSALDVEAKKTTSSISKLFGDMSNKTVVEMRKIADKGQKALDFLIGGEWDEEKGKEFGITKETFELWSKSPEQIDKIIEAIK
-778 KANEENLNATLKDIL
+778 RVNEEADTSENAF
-793 TYEQTRL
+793 
-800 KIVEEYAEKRKA
+800 KRIGNGIKKAFDATTPQYFMKA
-812 LYKKD
+812 LED
-817 DKGNPLKD
+817 IRGGLEPIMQATSFV
-825 ANGNAVLRDGVEQGN
+825 ANA
-840 VDELN
+840 
-845 RQEQEALNAVQ
+845 
-856 KTFSDRAVTELK
+856 FSSLGD
-868 LSIDWEKAFG
+868 AFG
-878 DLDAVATSSLKN
+878 SGAMKGIADGLNIAMDSLNQAMSGAMTGGMLFGPIGAMAGATIGLVSSLA
-890 LKSKLQEYIKTQ
+890 SAFAKLH
-902 KDLDPENLKT
+902 
-912 LQEAIE
+912 
-918 RIDEKLTARN
+918 
-928 PFEALGVSFN
+928 
-938 NLKDANNSVKKAQ
+938 DAKH
-951 EDYNKALKEG
+951 
-961 TALEKEQ
+961 
-968 AKVTLDAAKNAK
+968 
-980 QKALA
+980 
-985 DANKSI
+985 
-991 QATCNNLQE
+991 
-1000 YISLAT
+1000 
-1006 ALSDMLGAFGV
+1006 
-1017 EMPEELTGFISGL
+1017 
-1030 SNAIAGLESMDLTRP
+1030 
-1045 FSIITGAVKTVTGI
+1045 
-1059 FQGIGSL
+1059 
-1066 FGFGNGDKKKE
+1066 E
-1077 KRIENLQQQIEDIEK
+1077 KRIKKLQDRIDTLEKSYDNLGDKVEEAYSKDASKMIEQQNTLLEQQKVLIKQQIAEEKSKKKVDEERIKDWENQIEDIDKLIGENKDK
-1092 AYDRLG
+1092 A
-1098 KKIDGVYGKDA
+1098 I
-1109 SALLEQQNSM
+1109 
-1119 LQTQKTLIQNQ
+1119 
-1130 INEELAKKHTDDE
+1130 
-1143 RVREWREQIEEID
+1143 
-1156 ELIAENRKKAEDAI
+1156 DAI
-1170 FGEDIQAAIENFADA
+1170 FGEDLKSAIENFSEA

-1191 NGTDS
+1191 NGTDKAKS
-1196 ATSTRDVV
+1196 AKEVV
-1204 KRMMQSMVKESI
+1204 KKMMQQMVTESI
-1216 NAAIQS
+1216 KSAIQS
-1222 SNAMQKIR
+1222 SKKMEEIRQK
-1230 DKLKEFFADNVLSEW
+1230 LQEFYADNVLSGW
-1245 EQNYVYNMAEKLQED
+1245 EQDYIYGMAEKLQSE
-1260 LDKQFGWAQ
+1260 LDKQFGWADGLM
-1269 SLFEEDQERQAEKK
+1269 SGDAEREAVKR

-1295 LNGRM
+1295 NNGRL

-1307 FSINETTKL
+1307 FSLVQGVTELNRT
-1316 LLSTTQSILQS
+1316 SNAILDK
-1327 VMNIESETDGF
+1327 VAGIERNTMNANS
-1338 GMRLE
+1338 RLYE
-1343 RMESSVKGMAA
+1343 IQGELQAVKSS
-1354 TLDEI
+1354 LDTI
-1359 ATRGIR
+1359 ADRGVR
-1365 IKN
+1365 IKS

>member
-1 MSEVFKFG
+1 MSEVLKFG
-9 TEIDL
+9 TAIDL

-32 GKMSAGVDQIGEAVK
+32 GKMSAGVDQIGEANKK
-47 ASNQEIKDMLKQTS
+47 ASEQIKKSFGGAS
-61 NEGDKT
+61 NEGEKLNG
-67 DSVLGKIGK
+67 VLGSIGK
-76 SIAGIGVAF
+76 SVAGIGVAF

-121 MGQLTETAARTPFDL
+121 MEQLTETASRTPFDL
-136 KSVADGARQLLAYG
+136 KSISDGARQLLAYG
-150 DSAENINEDL
+150 DSAENVNEDL

-188 RLYTQDLNQFMGR
+188 RLYTQDLNQFTGR

-210 SIFGVAE
+210 KIFGVAE

-232 EVQKVIQN
+232 EVQQVIQN

-271 SMFNEIGRNSE
+271 SMFNEIGKNSE
-282 GLISGALNVVS
+282 GLISGALSVVS

-326 ENARKAGLFALTLAE
+326 ENARKAGLFTLTLAE
-341 HGHRIA
+341 HGHKIA

-357 LNATMMKNP
+357 LNATMLKNP
-366 YVLVATAIA
+366 YILVATAIA
-375 GVVTALIAMESETE
+375 GVVTALMAMESETE

-424 NEVVSTDK
+424 NEAVSTDK

-446 IFAKYKTE
+446 IFVKYKTE
-454 IEQLEHIRDIKQEI
+454 IEQLEHIRDINQEI
-468 ANLDAQRSIT
+468 VNLQAKRSIN

-532 AKNEVKGFYSD
+532 AKNEVKDFYKD

-576 SDGLSKGLTFSKEEI
+576 SDGLSKDLTFSKEEI

-602 NRRGTEKFT
+602 NRRAMEKFA
-611 PSEYIAQAK
+611 PAEYIAQAK
-620 KAVDVARKELNDYI
+620 KAVDTARKELNDYI

-649 VERLKQNL
+649 VERLNQNL
-657 KDAEDRYKKISASSG
+657 KDAEDRYKKVSPSSG
-672 GSGKTDKQ
+672 GSGKTAKQ

-698 QANEDERIALL
+698 QANEDERIAQL
-709 AEGHDKELEIIENAY
+709 AEGLDKELEIIENAY
-724 EKQKSVIA
+724 VKQKAVIA
-732 KQAEEWKSANVKAK
+732 RQAEDWKAANMKAN
-746 VQTEENGLTAEQN
+746 VQTEENGLTTEQN

-768 NDSKRDEAIK
+768 NEAKRDDAIDKAKAEQLKAEQASMNEYLRIYGEYHEKRLAITEYYNDQIAKATTEGEKKMLSAKMREELSALDVEAKKTTSSISKLFGDMSKKTVAEMRKIADKGQKAFDFLIGGEWDEEKGKEFGITKETFELWSKSPEQIDKIRETIKRVNEEADASENAFKRIGDGIK
-778 KANEENLNATLKDIL
+778 KAFNATTPQDFM
-793 TYEQTRL
+793 
-800 KIVEEYAEKRKA
+800 KA
-812 LYKKD
+812 LED
-817 DKGNPLKD
+817 IRSGLEPIMQATSFV
-825 ANGNAVLRDGVEQGN
+825 ANA
-840 VDELN
+840 
-845 RQEQEALNAVQ
+845 
-856 KTFSDRAVTELK
+856 FSSLGD
-868 LSIDWEKAFG
+868 AFG
-878 DLDAVATSSLKN
+878 SGAMKGIADGLNIAMDSLNQAMSGALTGGLLFGPIGAMAGATIGLVSSLA
-890 LKSKLQEYIKTQ
+890 SAFAKLH
-902 KDLDPENLKT
+902 
-912 LQEAIE
+912 
-918 RIDEKLTARN
+918 
-928 PFEALGVSFN
+928 
-938 NLKDANNSVKKAQ
+938 DAKH
-951 EDYNKALKEG
+951 
-961 TALEKEQ
+961 
-968 AKVTLDAAKNAK
+968 
-980 QKALA
+980 
-985 DANKSI
+985 
-991 QATCNNLQE
+991 
-1000 YISLAT
+1000 
-1006 ALSDMLGAFGV
+1006 
-1017 EMPEELTGFISGL
+1017 
-1030 SNAIAGLESMDLTRP
+1030 
-1045 FSIITGAVKTVTGI
+1045 
-1059 FQGIGSL
+1059 
-1066 FGFGNGDKKKE
+1066 E
-1077 KRIENLQQQIEDIEK
+1077 KRIKKLQDRIDTLEKSYDNLGDKVEEAYSKDASKMIEQQNTLLEQQKLLIKQQIAEEKSKKKVDEERIKDWENQIEDIDK
-1092 AYDRLG
+1092 L
-1098 KKIDGVYGKDA
+1098 
-1109 SALLEQQNSM
+1109 
-1119 LQTQKTLIQNQ
+1119 
-1130 INEELAKKHTDDE
+1130 INENKD
-1143 RVREWREQIEEID
+1143 
-1156 ELIAENRKKAEDAI
+1156 KAIDAI
-1170 FGEDIQAAIENFADA
+1170 FGEDLKSAINNFSEA

-1191 NGTDS
+1191 NGTDKAKS
-1196 ATSTRDVV
+1196 AKEVV
-1204 KRMMQSMVKESI
+1204 KKMMQQMVTESI
-1216 NAAIQS
+1216 KSAIKS
-1222 SNAMQKIR
+1222 SNKMEEIRQK
-1230 DKLKEFFADNVLSEW
+1230 LQEFYADNVLSGW
-1245 EQNYVYNMAEKLQED
+1245 EQDYIYNMAEKLQSE
-1260 LDKQFGWAQ
+1260 LDKQFGWADGLM
-1269 SLFEEDQERQAEKK
+1269 SGDAEREAVKR

-1295 LNGRM
+1295 NNGRL

-1307 FSINETTKL
+1307 FSIVQGVTELNRT
-1316 LLSTTQSILQS
+1316 SNAILDK
-1327 VMNIESETDGF
+1327 VAGIERNTMNANS
-1338 GMRLE
+1338 RLYE
-1343 RMESSVKGMAA
+1343 IQGELQAVKSS
-1354 TLDEI
+1354 LDTI
-1359 ATRGIR
+1359 ADRGVR
-1365 IKN
+1365 IKS